1 MEETCEYLSVLNP
14 EQLEAVCHTGSPLL
28 ILAGAGSGKTRVIT
42 TKIAWL
48 IAEQE
53 VRPESILAVT
63 FTNKAAREMAGRART
78 LDERTARSVIRTFH
92 SFGAWML
99 RRYAEWAELSPN
111 FTIYDDDDSVTLLM
125 KALPQLN
132 KQEAQR
138 FMRKISRAK
147 DYCLLPDSPQLVM
160 IDPAP
165 EFATIYRTYQ
175 QRLRE
180 TGNADFGDLIMLPVK
195 LLQEHSAI
203 AQQLHRR
210 FKVILVDEYQDSND
224 AQFRLLRELTGKDTY
239 VCVVG
244 DDDQSIYR
252 FRGAE
257 VQNILTF
264 DRQFPHTKIIRLVR
278 NYRSYEPILR
288 VAGSIVSRNE
298 GRLGKTLIAAR
309 GSGGQKPCLY
319 YLPSQDAEAE
329 LCVRL
334 IKKAVR
340 AGGAYSDWAILY
352 RTNAQS
358 LNFETAFL
366 HEKIPHKVVGT
377 LKFYEREEIK
387 DALALLA
394 LIANGRDEIAFR
406 RMVNKPTRGIGETT
420 QNKLVAYARAVF
432 AGSPAATGITASA
445 ALSASAD
452 LLGAEGANARQEPTQ
467 LQDTAARQPELSHP
481 QNTSAQPPQPELAQL
496 QDATAQPLRR
506 LQQLDYITALLE
518 AGEKLSIS
526 KKAGTALR
534 EFLNT
539 LYALRSLLAEYSA
552 ADDTSSARGTDSEA
566 MNAPVFSNN
575 TARTNTDTDSN
586 LDDTTGTDADG
597 INGAVLTDTAATTAG
612 ITDAAATAATTDLSA
627 LSAKLLPG
635 QGLAA
640 FVLTVIEQ
648 SGLGIFHR
656 NQDEVMGTQK
666 TANLQELANT
676 ASLYPCSTAGLTSF
690 LEHIELD
697 RSLAETDAGAD
708 AVQLITIHNTKGL
721 EFRNVIITGLENGI
735 FPRNDTIGE
744 DMEEERRLMYV
755 ACTRAQDSLY
765 ITSCAAR
772 RMYGKL
778 SFMEPSR
785 FLAEIDEGL
794 VDVAGQPVA
803 GFAAPAD
810 EEAALWKCGQRLFHD
825 DYGYGYIVQSR
836 QSGGELVITVQFETG
851 AQKRFFP
858 EYQRGQLLRVD

>member
-1 MEETCEYLSVLNP
+1 MEETCGYLSVLNP

-48 IAEQE
+48 IAEQG

-63 FTNKAAREMAGRART
+63 FTNKAAREMAERARA
-78 LDERTARSVIRTFH
+78 LDERAARSSIRTFH

-99 RRYAEWAELSPN
+99 RRYAEWAGLSPN

-138 FMRKISRAK
+138 FIRKISRAK
-147 DYCLLPDSPQLVM
+147 DYCLLPDSPQLTM
-160 IDPAP
+160 IDPTP
-165 EFATIYRTYQ
+165 EFAVIYRAYQ

-180 TGNADFGDLIMLPVK
+180 TGNADFGDLIMLPVQ
-195 LLQEHSAI
+195 LLQEHTAI

-210 FKVILVDEYQDSND
+210 FKVILVDEYQDSNS
-224 AQFRLLRELTGKDTY
+224 AQFQLLRELTGEDTY

-288 VAGSIVSRNE
+288 VADSVVSRNE

-309 GSGGQKPCLY
+309 GTGGQKPCLY

-329 LCVRL
+329 LCMQL

-358 LNFETAFL
+358 LNFETTFL

-406 RMVNKPTRGIGETT
+406 RMVNKPARGIGETT
-420 QNKLVAYARAVF
+420 QNKLVAYARAAF
-432 AGSPAATGITASA
+432 ASLSAEAGSSTFDTSPEQDSRSA
-445 ALSASAD
+445 QQEFTQL
-452 LLGAEGANARQEPTQ
+452 QEPTA
-467 LQDTAARQPELSHP
+467 L
-481 QNTSAQPPQPELAQL
+481 
-496 QDATAQPLRR
+496 PLR
-506 LQQLDYITALLE
+506 QQTEDTPQQQPQQGADYITVLLD
-518 AGEKLSIS
+518 AGAKLPIS
-526 KKAGTALR
+526 KKAGTALQ
-534 EFLNT
+534 EFLNI
-539 LYALRSLLAEYSA
+539 LHSLRSLLAEYDSA
-552 ADDTSSARGTDSEA
+552 
-566 MNAPVFSNN
+566 
-575 TARTNTDTDSN
+575 NTDT
-586 LDDTTGTDADG
+586 
-597 INGAVLTDTAATTAG
+597 VFDTADT
-612 ITDAAATAATTDLSA
+612 ISAAAFDTAVEADAQADNLWSDAPIGSTIDTGASEQA
-627 LSAKLLPG
+627 VTQKHG
-635 QGLAA
+635 QQGERLAA
-640 FVLTVIEQ
+640 FVLAVIEQ
-648 SGLGIFHR
+648 TGLGVFHR

-676 ASLYPCSTAGLTSF
+676 ASLYPCSAAGLTSF

-708 AVQLITIHNTKGL
+708 AVQLITMHNTKGL

-735 FPRNDTIGE
+735 FPRNDESAE

-755 ACTRAQDSLY
+755 ACTRAQDALY
-765 ITSCAAR
+765 MTSCAAR

-778 SFMEPSR
+778 SYMEPSR
-785 FLAEIDEGL
+785 FLAEIDSGL
-794 VDVAGQPVA
+794 VDVIGQSITS
-803 GFAAPAD
+803 FASPAD

-825 DYGYGYIVQSR
+825 DYGYGYVVQSR
-836 QSGGELVITVQFETG
+836 QSGSELVITVQFENG
-851 AQKRFFP
+851 SQKRFFP
-858 EYQRGQLLRVD
+858 VYQKSQLFRVD

>member
-1 MEETCEYLSVLNP
+1 MEETCGYLSVLNP

-48 IAEQE
+48 IAEQD

-63 FTNKAAREMAGRART
+63 FTNKAAREMAERARA
-78 LDERTARSVIRTFH
+78 LDERAGRSSIRTFH

-99 RRYAEWAELSPN
+99 RRYAEWAGLSPN

-138 FMRKISRAK
+138 FIRKISRAK
-147 DYCLLPDSPQLVM
+147 DYCLLPDSPQLTM

-165 EFATIYRTYQ
+165 EFAVIYRAYQ

-180 TGNADFGDLIMLPVK
+180 TGNADFGDLIMLPVQ
-195 LLQEHSAI
+195 LLQEHTAI

-210 FKVILVDEYQDSND
+210 FKVILVDEYQDSNS
-224 AQFRLLRELTGKDTY
+224 AQFQLLRELTGEDTY

-288 VAGSIVSRNE
+288 VADSVVSRNE

-309 GSGGQKPCLY
+309 GTGGQKPCLY

-329 LCVRL
+329 LCVQL

-340 AGGAYSDWAILY
+340 AGGSYSDWAILY

-358 LNFETAFL
+358 LNFETTFL

-406 RMVNKPTRGIGETT
+406 RMVNKPARGIGETT
-420 QNKLVAYARAVF
+420 QNKLIAYARAAF
-432 AGSPAATGITASA
+432 ASLSANTDSSENAGEAAEAGSSEQDSRSAQQEFTQLQEPTALPLRQQTEDTPQQQPQQGSDYITV
-445 ALSASAD
+445 
-452 LLGAEGANARQEPTQ
+452 LLGAGA
-467 LQDTAARQPELSHP
+467 
-481 QNTSAQPPQPELAQL
+481 
-496 QDATAQPLRR
+496 
-506 LQQLDYITALLE
+506 
-518 AGEKLSIS
+518 KLPIP
-526 KKAGTALR
+526 KKAGTALQ

-539 LYALRSLLAEYSA
+539 LYSLRSLLAEYDSA
-552 ADDTSSARGTDSEA
+552 NTAGA
-566 MNAPVFSNN
+566 APV
-575 TARTNTDTDSN
+575 
-586 LDDTTGTDADG
+586 
-597 INGAVLTDTAATTAG
+597 DTAAD
-612 ITDAAATAATTDLSA
+612 IDAQADDLWSDA
-627 LSAKLLPG
+627 PIGSTIDTGASEQAVTQKHG
-635 QGLAA
+635 QQGERLAA
-640 FVLTVIEQ
+640 FVLAVIEQ
-648 SGLGIFHR
+648 TGLGVFHR

-676 ASLYPCSTAGLTSF
+676 ASLYPCSAAGLTSF

-708 AVQLITIHNTKGL
+708 AVQLITMHNTKGL

-735 FPRNDTIGE
+735 FPRNDESAE

-755 ACTRAQDSLY
+755 ACTRAQDALY
-765 ITSCAAR
+765 MTSCAAR

-778 SFMEPSR
+778 SYMEPSR
-785 FLAEIDEGL
+785 FLAEIDSGL
-794 VDVAGQPVA
+794 VDVIGQSITS
-803 GFAAPAD
+803 FASPAD
-810 EEAALWKCGQRLFHD
+810 EEAALWKCGQRIFHD
-825 DYGYGYIVQSR
+825 DYGYGYVVQSR
-836 QSGGELVITVQFETG
+836 QSGSELVITVQFENG
-851 AQKRFFP
+851 SQKRFFP
-858 EYQRGQLLRVD
+858 VYQKSQLFRVD

>member
-1 MEETCEYLSVLNP
+1 MEETCGYLSVLNP

-48 IAEQE
+48 IAEQG

-63 FTNKAAREMAGRART
+63 FTNKAAREMAERARA
-78 LDERTARSVIRTFH
+78 LDERAGRSSIRTFH

-99 RRYAEWAELSPN
+99 RRYAEWAGLSPN

-138 FMRKISRAK
+138 FIRKISRAK
-147 DYCLLPDSPQLVM
+147 DYCLLPDSPQLTM

-165 EFATIYRTYQ
+165 EFAVIYRAYQ

-180 TGNADFGDLIMLPVK
+180 TGNADFGDLIMLPVQ
-195 LLQEHSAI
+195 LLQGHTAI

-210 FKVILVDEYQDSND
+210 FKVILVDEYQDSNS
-224 AQFRLLRELTGKDTY
+224 AQFQLLRELTGEDTY

-288 VAGSIVSRNE
+288 VADSVVSRNE

-309 GSGGQKPCLY
+309 GTGGQKPCLY

-329 LCVRL
+329 LCVQL
-334 IKKAVR
+334 IKKAVQ
-340 AGGAYSDWAILY
+340 AGGSYSDWAILY

-358 LNFETAFL
+358 LNFETTFL

-406 RMVNKPTRGIGETT
+406 RMVNKPARGIGETT
-420 QNKLVAYARAVF
+420 QNKLIAYARAAF
-432 AGSPAATGITASA
+432 ASLSANTDSSENAGEAAEAGSSEQDSRSAQQEFTQLQGPTALPLRQQTEDTPQQQPQQGADYITV
-445 ALSASAD
+445 
-452 LLGAEGANARQEPTQ
+452 LLGAGA
-467 LQDTAARQPELSHP
+467 
-481 QNTSAQPPQPELAQL
+481 
-496 QDATAQPLRR
+496 
-506 LQQLDYITALLE
+506 
-518 AGEKLSIS
+518 KLPIP
-526 KKAGTALR
+526 KKAGTALQ

-539 LYALRSLLAEYSA
+539 LHSLRSLLAEYDSA
-552 ADDTSSARGTDSEA
+552 NTAGAAAFNTAMEADAQADDLRSD
-566 MNAPVFSNN
+566 APIGS
-575 TARTNTDTDSN
+575 TIDTDASEQ
-586 LDDTTGTDADG
+586 
-597 INGAVLTDTAATTAG
+597 AVTQ
-612 ITDAAATAATTDLSA
+612 
-627 LSAKLLPG
+627 KHG
-635 QGLAA
+635 QQGERLAA
-640 FVLTVIEQ
+640 FVLAVIEQ
-648 SGLGIFHR
+648 TGLGVFHR

-676 ASLYPCSTAGLTSF
+676 ASLYPCSAAGLTSF

-708 AVQLITIHNTKGL
+708 AVQLITMHNTKGL

-735 FPRNDTIGE
+735 FPRNDESAE

-755 ACTRAQDSLY
+755 ACTRAQDALY
-765 ITSCAAR
+765 MTSCAAR

-778 SFMEPSR
+778 SYMEPSR
-785 FLAEIDEGL
+785 FLAEIDSGL
-794 VDVAGQPVA
+794 VDVIGQSIA
-803 GFAAPAD
+803 SFASPAD
-810 EEAALWKCGQRLFHD
+810 EEASLWKCGQRLFHD
-825 DYGYGYIVQSR
+825 DYGYGYVVQSR
-836 QSGGELVITVQFETG
+836 QSGGELVITVQFENG
-851 AQKRFFP
+851 SQKRFFP
-858 EYQRGQLLRVD
+858 VYQRAQLFRVD

>member
-1 MEETCEYLSVLNP
+1 MEEMCDYLSVLNP

-48 IAEQE
+48 IAEQG
-53 VRPESILAVT
+53 VHPESILAVT
-63 FTNKAAREMAGRART
+63 FTNKAAREMAERARA
-78 LDERTARSVIRTFH
+78 LDERAGRSSIRTFH

-99 RRYAEWAELSPN
+99 RRYAEWAGLSPN

-138 FMRKISRAK
+138 FIRKISRAK
-147 DYCLLPDSPQLVM
+147 DYCLLPDSPQLTM

-165 EFATIYRTYQ
+165 EFAVIYRAYQ

-180 TGNADFGDLIMLPVK
+180 TGNADFGDLIMLPVQ
-195 LLQEHSAI
+195 LLQEHTAI

-210 FKVILVDEYQDSND
+210 FKVILVDEYQDSNS
-224 AQFRLLRELTGKDTY
+224 AQFQLLRELTGEDTY

-288 VAGSIVSRNE
+288 VADSVVSRNE

-309 GSGGQKPCLY
+309 GTGGQKPCLY

-329 LCVRL
+329 LCVQL

-358 LNFETAFL
+358 LNFETTFL

-406 RMVNKPTRGIGETT
+406 RMVNKPARGIGETT
-420 QNKLVAYARAVF
+420 QNKLVAYARSAF
-432 AGSPAATGITASA
+432 ARSSAYTGVLAFGDSPEQDSGNAQQGTDYITV
-445 ALSASAD
+445 
-452 LLGAEGANARQEPTQ
+452 LLGAGA
-467 LQDTAARQPELSHP
+467 
-481 QNTSAQPPQPELAQL
+481 
-496 QDATAQPLRR
+496 
-506 LQQLDYITALLE
+506 
-518 AGEKLSIS
+518 KLSIS
-526 KKAGTALR
+526 KKAGTALQ

-539 LYALRSLLAEYSA
+539 LHSLRNLLAEYDSA
-552 ADDTSSARGTDSEA
+552 NTTDA
-566 MNAPVFSNN
+566 APV
-575 TARTNTDTDSN
+575 
-586 LDDTTGTDADG
+586 
-597 INGAVLTDTAATTAG
+597 DTAAD
-612 ITDAAATAATTDLSA
+612 IDAQADTMQFDVSTGSTIDTGASEQAVTQ
-627 LSAKLLPG
+627 KHG
-635 QGLAA
+635 QQGERLAA
-640 FVLTVIEQ
+640 FVLAVIEQ
-648 SGLGIFHR
+648 TGLGVFHR

-676 ASLYPCSTAGLTSF
+676 ASLYPCSAAGLTSF

-708 AVQLITIHNTKGL
+708 AVQLITMHNTKGL

-735 FPRNDTIGE
+735 FPRNDESVE
-744 DMEEERRLMYV
+744 DVEEERRLMYV
-755 ACTRAQDSLY
+755 ACTRAQDALY
-765 ITSCAAR
+765 MTSCSAR

-778 SFMEPSR
+778 SYMEPSC
-785 FLAEIDEGL
+785 FLAEIDSGL
-794 VDVAGQPVA
+794 VDVIGQSIASFASPV
-803 GFAAPAD
+803 D

-825 DYGYGYIVQSR
+825 DYGYGYVVQSR
-836 QSGGELVITVQFETG
+836 QSGGKLVITVQFENG
-851 AQKRFFP
+851 SQKRFFP
-858 EYQRGQLLRVD
+858 EYQKSQLFRVD

>member
-1 MEETCEYLSVLNP
+1 MEETCGYLSVLNP

-48 IAEQE
+48 IAEQG

-63 FTNKAAREMAGRART
+63 FTNKAAREMAERARA
-78 LDERTARSVIRTFH
+78 LDERAGRSSIRTFH

-99 RRYAEWAELSPN
+99 RRYAEWAGLSPN

-138 FMRKISRAK
+138 FIRKISRAK
-147 DYCLLPDSPQLVM
+147 DYCLLPDSPQLTM

-165 EFATIYRTYQ
+165 EFAVIYRAYQ

-180 TGNADFGDLIMLPVK
+180 TGNADFGDLIMLPVQ
-195 LLQEHSAI
+195 LLQEHTAI

-210 FKVILVDEYQDSND
+210 FKVILVDEYQDSNS
-224 AQFRLLRELTGKDTY
+224 AQFQLLRELTGEDTY

-288 VAGSIVSRNE
+288 VADSVVSRNE

-309 GSGGQKPCLY
+309 GTGGQKPCLY

-329 LCVRL
+329 LCVQL

-358 LNFETAFL
+358 LNFETTFL

-406 RMVNKPTRGIGETT
+406 RMVNKPARGIGETT
-420 QNKLVAYARAVF
+420 QNKLVAYARAAF
-432 AGSPAATGITASA
+432 ASLSAHIDSPANAGEAAEAGTSTFGSSPEQYSRSA
-445 ALSASAD
+445 Q
-452 LLGAEGANARQEPTQ
+452 QEFTQ
-467 LQDTAARQPELSHP
+467 LQHNSVHSQQPELS
-481 QNTSAQPPQPELAQL
+481 QL
-496 QDATAQPLRR
+496 QEPAALP
-506 LQQLDYITALLE
+506 LQQQSEDTPQQQPQQGADYITVLLG
-518 AGEKLSIS
+518 AGAKLPIS
-526 KKAGTALR
+526 KKAGTALQ

-539 LYALRSLLAEYSA
+539 LHSLRSLLAEYDSA
-552 ADDTSSARGTDSEA
+552 NTAGA
-566 MNAPVFSNN
+566 APV
-575 TARTNTDTDSN
+575 
-586 LDDTTGTDADG
+586 
-597 INGAVLTDTAATTAG
+597 DTA
-612 ITDAAATAATTDLSA
+612 TDIDAQADTVQSDVPIGSTIDTGASEQAVTQ
-627 LSAKLLPG
+627 KHG
-635 QGLAA
+635 QQGERLAA
-640 FVLTVIEQ
+640 FVLAVIEQ
-648 SGLGIFHR
+648 TGLGVFHR

-676 ASLYPCSTAGLTSF
+676 ASLYPCSAAGLTSF

-708 AVQLITIHNTKGL
+708 AVQLITMHNTKGL

-735 FPRNDTIGE
+735 FPRNDESAE

-755 ACTRAQDSLY
+755 ACTRAQDALY
-765 ITSCAAR
+765 MTSCAAR

-778 SFMEPSR
+778 SYMEPSR
-785 FLAEIDEGL
+785 FLAEIDSGL
-794 VDVAGQPVA
+794 VDVIGQSIA
-803 GFAAPAD
+803 SFASPAD
-810 EEAALWKCGQRLFHD
+810 EEASLWKCGQRLFHD
-825 DYGYGYIVQSR
+825 DYGYGYVVQSR
-836 QSGGELVITVQFETG
+836 QSGGELVITVQFENG
-851 AQKRFFP
+851 SQKRFFP
-858 EYQRGQLLRVD
+858 VYQKSQLFRVD

>member
-1 MEETCEYLSVLNP
+1 MEKTCGYLSVLNP
-14 EQLEAVCHTGSPLL
+14 EQREAVCHTGSPLL

-48 IAEQE
+48 IAEQG

-63 FTNKAAREMAGRART
+63 FTNKAAREMAERARA
-78 LDERTARSVIRTFH
+78 LDERAGRSSIRTFH

-99 RRYAEWAELSPN
+99 RRYAEWAGLSPN

-138 FMRKISRAK
+138 FIRKISRAK
-147 DYCLLPDSPQLVM
+147 DYCLLPDSPQLAS

-165 EFATIYRTYQ
+165 EFAVIYRAYQ

-180 TGNADFGDLIMLPVK
+180 TGNADFGDLIMLPVQ
-195 LLQEHSAI
+195 LLQEHTAI

-210 FKVILVDEYQDSND
+210 FKVILVDEYQDSNS
-224 AQFRLLRELTGKDTY
+224 AQFQLLRELTGEDTY

-288 VAGSIVSRNE
+288 VADSVVSRNE
-298 GRLGKTLIAAR
+298 GRLGKTLVAAR
-309 GSGGQKPCLY
+309 GTGGQKPCLY

-329 LCVRL
+329 LCVQL

-340 AGGAYSDWAILY
+340 AGGSYSDWAILY

-358 LNFETAFL
+358 LNFETTFL

-406 RMVNKPTRGIGETT
+406 RMVNKPARGIGETT
-420 QNKLVAYARAVF
+420 QNKLVAYARSVF
-432 AGSPAATGITASA
+432 AGSPTKA
-445 ALSASAD
+445 ALSENADSLTSAGLSTTVRAFTNAGSPASGDVLEQASGVPQRPE
-452 LLGAEGANARQEPTQ
+452 LVQ
-467 LQDTAARQPELSHP
+467 LQESAAPQPL
-481 QNTSAQPPQPELAQL
+481 PPQQA
-496 QDATAQPLRR
+496 
-506 LQQLDYITALLE
+506 DYITVLLE
-518 AGEKLSIS
+518 TGTTISVS

-534 EFLNT
+534 EFLTT
-539 LYALRSLLAEYSA
+539 LASLRSLLAEYSA
-552 ADDTSSARGTDSEA
+552 ADTD
-566 MNAPVFSNN
+566 N
-575 TARTNTDTDSN
+575 TFDAGAGAGDIPPHT
-586 LDDTTGTDADG
+586 TTGANIDNGLLNIPVADAKSNHTDAEHS
-597 INGAVLTDTAATTAG
+597 TQ
-612 ITDAAATAATTDLSA
+612 
-627 LSAKLLPG
+627 LLPG

-648 SGLGIFHR
+648 TGLGIYHR
-656 NQDEVMGTQK
+656 NQDEIMGTQK

-676 ASLYPCSTAGLTSF
+676 ASLYPCSAAGLTSF

-708 AVQLITIHNTKGL
+708 AVQLITMHNTKGL

-735 FPRNDTIGE
+735 FPRNDESAE

-755 ACTRAQDSLY
+755 ACTRAQDALY
-765 ITSCAAR
+765 MTSCAAR
-772 RMYGKL
+772 RLYGKL
-778 SFMEPSR
+778 SYMEPSR
-785 FLAEIDEGL
+785 FLAEIDSGL
-794 VDVAGQPVA
+794 VDVIGQSIA
-803 GFAAPAD
+803 GFASPAD

-825 DYGYGYIVQSR
+825 DYGYGYVVQSR
-836 QSGGELVITVQFETG
+836 QSGGELVITVQFESG
-851 AQKRFFP
+851 SQKRFFP
-858 EYQRGQLLRVD
+858 VYQKGQLFRVD

>member
-1 MEETCEYLSVLNP
+1 MEETCGYLSVLNP

-48 IAEQE
+48 IAEQS
-53 VRPESILAVT
+53 VLPESILAVT
-63 FTNKAAREMAGRART
+63 FTNKAAREMAERARA
-78 LDERTARSVIRTFH
+78 LDERAGRSSIRTFH

-99 RRYAEWAELSPN
+99 RRYAEWAGLSPN

-138 FMRKISRAK
+138 FIRKISRAK
-147 DYCLLPDSPQLVM
+147 DYCLLPDSPQLTM
-160 IDPAP
+160 IDPTP
-165 EFATIYRTYQ
+165 EFAVIYRAYQ

-180 TGNADFGDLIMLPVK
+180 TGNADFGDLIMLPVQ
-195 LLQEHSAI
+195 LLQEHTAI

-210 FKVILVDEYQDSND
+210 FKVILVDEYQDSNS
-224 AQFRLLRELTGKDTY
+224 AQFQLLRELTGEDTY

-288 VAGSIVSRNE
+288 VADSVVSRNE

-309 GSGGQKPCLY
+309 GTGGQKPCLY

-329 LCVRL
+329 LCVQL

-340 AGGAYSDWAILY
+340 AGGSYSDWAILY

-358 LNFETAFL
+358 LNFETTFL

-406 RMVNKPTRGIGETT
+406 RMVNKPARGIGETT
-420 QNKLVAYARAVF
+420 QNKLIAYARAAF
-432 AGSPAATGITASA
+432 ASLSANTDSSENAGEAAEAGSSEQDSRSAQQEFTQLQEPTALPLRQQTEDTPQQQPQQGADYITV
-445 ALSASAD
+445 
-452 LLGAEGANARQEPTQ
+452 LLGAGA
-467 LQDTAARQPELSHP
+467 
-481 QNTSAQPPQPELAQL
+481 
-496 QDATAQPLRR
+496 
-506 LQQLDYITALLE
+506 
-518 AGEKLSIS
+518 KLPIP
-526 KKAGTALR
+526 KKAGTALQ

-539 LYALRSLLAEYSA
+539 LHSLRSLLAEYDSA
-552 ADDTSSARGTDSEA
+552 NTAGAAAFDTAVEADAQADDLRSDAPIGSTIDTGASEQA
-566 MNAPVFSNN
+566 
-575 TARTNTDTDSN
+575 
-586 LDDTTGTDADG
+586 
-597 INGAVLTDTAATTAG
+597 
-612 ITDAAATAATTDLSA
+612 ITQ
-627 LSAKLLPG
+627 KHG
-635 QGLAA
+635 QQGERLAA
-640 FVLTVIEQ
+640 FVLAVIEQ
-648 SGLGIFHR
+648 TGLGVFHR

-676 ASLYPCSTAGLTSF
+676 ASLYPCSAAGLTSF

-708 AVQLITIHNTKGL
+708 AVQLITMHNTKGL

-735 FPRNDTIGE
+735 FPRNDESAE

-755 ACTRAQDSLY
+755 ACTRAQNALY
-765 ITSCAAR
+765 MTSCAAR

-778 SFMEPSR
+778 SYMEPSR
-785 FLAEIDEGL
+785 FLAEIDSGL
-794 VDVAGQPVA
+794 VDVIGQSIA
-803 GFAAPAD
+803 SFASPAD
-810 EEAALWKCGQRLFHD
+810 EEAALWKCGQRIFHD
-825 DYGYGYIVQSR
+825 DYGYGYVVQSR
-836 QSGGELVITVQFETG
+836 QSGGELVITVQFENG
-851 AQKRFFP
+851 SQKRFFP
-858 EYQRGQLLRVD
+858 VYQRAQLFRVD

>member
-1 MEETCEYLSVLNP
+1 MEETCGYLSVLNP

-48 IAEQE
+48 IAEQG

-63 FTNKAAREMAGRART
+63 FTNKAAREMAERARA
-78 LDERTARSVIRTFH
+78 LDERAGRSSIRTFH

-99 RRYAEWAELSPN
+99 RRYAEWAGLSPN

-138 FMRKISRAK
+138 FIRKISRAK
-147 DYCLLPDSPQLVM
+147 DYCLLPDSPQLTM

-165 EFATIYRTYQ
+165 EFAVIYRAYQ

-180 TGNADFGDLIMLPVK
+180 TGNADFGDLIMLPVQ
-195 LLQEHSAI
+195 LLQGHTAI

-210 FKVILVDEYQDSND
+210 FKVILVDEYQDSNS
-224 AQFRLLRELTGKDTY
+224 AQFQLLRELTGEDTY

-288 VAGSIVSRNE
+288 VADSVVSRNE

-309 GSGGQKPCLY
+309 GTGGQKPSLY

-329 LCVRL
+329 LCVQL

-340 AGGAYSDWAILY
+340 AGGSYSDWAILY

-358 LNFETAFL
+358 LNFETTFL

-406 RMVNKPTRGIGETT
+406 RMVNKPARGIGETT
-420 QNKLVAYARAVF
+420 QNKLVAYARAAF
-432 AGSPAATGITASA
+432 ASLSAYIDSPANAREAAEAGSSAFDSSPERDSGDAQQEFTQLQEPTALPLRQQTEDTPQQQPQQGADYITV
-445 ALSASAD
+445 
-452 LLGAEGANARQEPTQ
+452 LLGAGA
-467 LQDTAARQPELSHP
+467 
-481 QNTSAQPPQPELAQL
+481 
-496 QDATAQPLRR
+496 
-506 LQQLDYITALLE
+506 
-518 AGEKLSIS
+518 KLPIP
-526 KKAGTALR
+526 KKAGTALQ

-539 LYALRSLLAEYSA
+539 LYSLRSLLAEYDSA
-552 ADDTSSARGTDSEA
+552 NTAGAAAFDTAVEADAQADDLWSDAPIGSTIDTGASEQ
-566 MNAPVFSNN
+566 
-575 TARTNTDTDSN
+575 
-586 LDDTTGTDADG
+586 
-597 INGAVLTDTAATTAG
+597 AVTQ
-612 ITDAAATAATTDLSA
+612 
-627 LSAKLLPG
+627 KHG
-635 QGLAA
+635 QQGERLAA
-640 FVLTVIEQ
+640 FVLAVIEQ
-648 SGLGIFHR
+648 TGLGVFHR

-676 ASLYPCSTAGLTSF
+676 ASLYPCSAAGLTSF

-708 AVQLITIHNTKGL
+708 AVQLITMHNTKGL

-735 FPRNDTIGE
+735 FPRNDESAE

-755 ACTRAQDSLY
+755 ACTRAQNALY
-765 ITSCAAR
+765 MTSCAAR

-778 SFMEPSR
+778 SYMEPSR
-785 FLAEIDEGL
+785 FLAEIDSGL
-794 VDVAGQPVA
+794 VDVIGQSIA
-803 GFAAPAD
+803 SFASPAD

-825 DYGYGYIVQSR
+825 DYGYGYVVQSR
-836 QSGGELVITVQFETG
+836 QSGSELVITVQFENG
-851 AQKRFFP
+851 SQKRFFP
-858 EYQRGQLLRVD
+858 VYQKSQLFRVD

>member
-1 MEETCEYLSVLNP
+1 MGNYLSILNP

-48 IAEQE
+48 IAEQD

-63 FTNKAAREMAGRART
+63 FTNKAAREMAERARA
-78 LDERTARSVIRTFH
+78 LDERAGRSSIRTFH

-99 RRYAEWAELSPN
+99 RRYAEWAGLSPN

-138 FMRKISRAK
+138 FIRKISRAK
-147 DYCLLPDSPQLVM
+147 DYCLLPDSPQLAA

-165 EFATIYRTYQ
+165 EFAVIYRAYQ

-180 TGNADFGDLIMLPVK
+180 TGNADFGDLIMLPVQ
-195 LLQEHSAI
+195 LLQEHTAI

-210 FKVILVDEYQDSND
+210 FKVILVDEYQDSNS
-224 AQFRLLRELTGKDTY
+224 AQFQLLRELTGEDTY

-288 VAGSIVSRNE
+288 VADSVVSRNE

-309 GSGGQKPCLY
+309 GTGGQKPCLY

-329 LCVRL
+329 LCVQL

-358 LNFETAFL
+358 LNFETTFL

-406 RMVNKPTRGIGETT
+406 RMVNKPARGIGETT
-420 QNKLVAYARAVF
+420 QNKLVAYARAAF
-432 AGSPAATGITASA
+432 ASLSAHIDSPANAGEAAEAGTSTFGSSPEQYSRSA
-445 ALSASAD
+445 Q
-452 LLGAEGANARQEPTQ
+452 QEFTQ
-467 LQDTAARQPELSHP
+467 LQHNSVHSQQPELS
-481 QNTSAQPPQPELAQL
+481 QL
-496 QDATAQPLRR
+496 QEPAALPLR
-506 LQQLDYITALLE
+506 QQSEDTPQQQPQQGADYITVLLD
-518 AGEKLSIS
+518 AGAKLPIS
-526 KKAGTALR
+526 KKAGTALQ

-539 LYALRSLLAEYSA
+539 LHSLRSLLAEYDSA
-552 ADDTSSARGTDSEA
+552 
-566 MNAPVFSNN
+566 N
-575 TARTNTDTDSN
+575 T
-586 LDDTTGTDADG
+586 
-597 INGAVLTDTAATTAG
+597 
-612 ITDAAATAATTDLSA
+612 TDAAPVDTATDIDAQADTVQSDVPIGSTIDTGAAEQAVTQ
-627 LSAKLLPG
+627 KHG
-635 QGLAA
+635 QQGERLAA
-640 FVLTVIEQ
+640 FVLAVIEQ
-648 SGLGIFHR
+648 TGLGVFHR

-676 ASLYPCSTAGLTSF
+676 ASLYPCSAAGLTSF

-708 AVQLITIHNTKGL
+708 AVQLITMHNTKGL

-735 FPRNDTIGE
+735 FPRNDESAE

-755 ACTRAQDSLY
+755 ACTRAQDALY
-765 ITSCAAR
+765 MTSCAAR

-778 SFMEPSR
+778 SYMEPSR
-785 FLAEIDEGL
+785 FLAEIDSGL
-794 VDVAGQPVA
+794 VDVIGQSIA
-803 GFAAPAD
+803 SFASPAD
-810 EEAALWKCGQRLFHD
+810 EEASLWKCGQRLFHD
-825 DYGYGYIVQSR
+825 DYGYGYVVQSR
-836 QSGGELVITVQFETG
+836 QSGGELVITVQFENG
-851 AQKRFFP
+851 SQKRFFP
-858 EYQRGQLLRVD
+858 VYQKSQLFRVD

>member
-1 MEETCEYLSVLNP
+1 MEETCGYLSVLNP

-48 IAEQE
+48 IAEQG

-63 FTNKAAREMAGRART
+63 FTNKAAREMAERAQA
-78 LDERTARSVIRTFH
+78 LDERAGRSSIRTFH

-99 RRYAEWAELSPN
+99 RRYAEWAGLSPN

-138 FMRKISRAK
+138 FIRKISRAK
-147 DYCLLPDSPQLVM
+147 DYCLLPDSPQLTM

-165 EFATIYRTYQ
+165 EFAVIYRAYQ

-180 TGNADFGDLIMLPVK
+180 TGNADFGDLIMLPVQ
-195 LLQEHSAI
+195 LLQEHTAI

-210 FKVILVDEYQDSND
+210 FKVILVDEYQDSNS
-224 AQFRLLRELTGKDTY
+224 AQFQLLRELTGEDTY

-288 VAGSIVSRNE
+288 VADSVVSRNE

-309 GSGGQKPCLY
+309 GTGGQKPSLY

-329 LCVRL
+329 LCVQL

-340 AGGAYSDWAILY
+340 AGGSYSDWAILY

-358 LNFETAFL
+358 LNFETTFL

-406 RMVNKPTRGIGETT
+406 RMVNKPARGIGETT
-420 QNKLVAYARAVF
+420 QNKLIAYARAAF
-432 AGSPAATGITASA
+432 ASLSANTDSSENAGEAAEAGSSVFDTSPEQDSRSAQQEFTQLQEPTALPLRQQTEDTPQQQPQQGADYITV
-445 ALSASAD
+445 
-452 LLGAEGANARQEPTQ
+452 LLGAGA
-467 LQDTAARQPELSHP
+467 
-481 QNTSAQPPQPELAQL
+481 
-496 QDATAQPLRR
+496 
-506 LQQLDYITALLE
+506 
-518 AGEKLSIS
+518 KLPIP
-526 KKAGTALR
+526 KKAGTALQ

-539 LYALRSLLAEYSA
+539 LYSLRSLLAEYDSA
-552 ADDTSSARGTDSEA
+552 NTAGAAAFDTAVEADAQADDLWSDAPIGSTIDTGASEQ
-566 MNAPVFSNN
+566 
-575 TARTNTDTDSN
+575 
-586 LDDTTGTDADG
+586 
-597 INGAVLTDTAATTAG
+597 AVTQ
-612 ITDAAATAATTDLSA
+612 
-627 LSAKLLPG
+627 KHG
-635 QGLAA
+635 QQGERLAA
-640 FVLTVIEQ
+640 FVLAVIEQ
-648 SGLGIFHR
+648 TGLGVFHR

-676 ASLYPCSTAGLTSF
+676 ASLYPCSATGLTSF

-708 AVQLITIHNTKGL
+708 AVQLITMHNTKGL

-735 FPRNDTIGE
+735 FPRNDESAE

-755 ACTRAQDSLY
+755 ACTRAQDALY
-765 ITSCAAR
+765 MTSCAAR

-778 SFMEPSR
+778 SYMEPSR
-785 FLAEIDEGL
+785 FLAEIDSGL
-794 VDVAGQPVA
+794 VDVIGQSIA
-803 GFAAPAD
+803 NFASPAD
-810 EEAALWKCGQRLFHD
+810 EEAALWKCGQRIFHD
-825 DYGYGYIVQSR
+825 DYGYGYVVQSR
-836 QSGGELVITVQFETG
+836 QSGGELVITVQFENG
-851 AQKRFFP
+851 SQKRFFP
-858 EYQRGQLLRVD
+858 VYQRAQLFRVD

>member
-1 MEETCEYLSVLNP
+1 MGNYLSVLNP

-48 IAEQE
+48 IAEQG

-63 FTNKAAREMAGRART
+63 FTNKAAREMAERARA
-78 LDERTARSVIRTFH
+78 LDERAARSSIRTFH

-99 RRYAEWAELSPN
+99 RRYAEWAGLSPN

-138 FMRKISRAK
+138 FIRKISRAK
-147 DYCLLPDSPQLVM
+147 DYCLLPDSPQLTM

-165 EFATIYRTYQ
+165 EFAVIYRAYQ

-180 TGNADFGDLIMLPVK
+180 TGNADFGDLIMLPVQ
-195 LLQEHSAI
+195 LLQEHTAI

-210 FKVILVDEYQDSND
+210 FKVILVDEYQDSNS
-224 AQFRLLRELTGKDTY
+224 AQFQLLRELTGEDTY

-288 VAGSIVSRNE
+288 VADSVVSRNE

-309 GSGGQKPCLY
+309 GTGGQKPCLY

-329 LCVRL
+329 LCVQL

-358 LNFETAFL
+358 LNFETTFL

-406 RMVNKPTRGIGETT
+406 RMVNKPARGIGETT
-420 QNKLVAYARAVF
+420 QNKLVAYARAAF
-432 AGSPAATGITASA
+432 ASLSAHIDSPANAGEAAEAGTSTFGSSPEQYSRSA
-445 ALSASAD
+445 Q
-452 LLGAEGANARQEPTQ
+452 QEFTQ
-467 LQDTAARQPELSHP
+467 LQHNSVHSQQPELS
-481 QNTSAQPPQPELAQL
+481 QL
-496 QDATAQPLRR
+496 QEPAALP
-506 LQQLDYITALLE
+506 LQQQSEDTPQQQPQQGADYITVLLG
-518 AGEKLSIS
+518 AGAKLPIS
-526 KKAGTALR
+526 KKAGTALQ

-539 LYALRSLLAEYSA
+539 LHSLRSLLAEYDSA
-552 ADDTSSARGTDSEA
+552 
-566 MNAPVFSNN
+566 
-575 TARTNTDTDSN
+575 NTDTVF
-586 LDDTTGTDADG
+586 DTADT
-597 INGAVLTDTAATTAG
+597 ISAASVDTAADINAQANALRA
-612 ITDAAATAATTDLSA
+612 DASTGSTIDTGAAEQAVTQ
-627 LSAKLLPG
+627 KHG
-635 QGLAA
+635 QQGERLAA
-640 FVLTVIEQ
+640 FVLAVIEQ
-648 SGLGIFHR
+648 TGLGVFHR

-676 ASLYPCSTAGLTSF
+676 ASLYPCSAAGLTSF

-708 AVQLITIHNTKGL
+708 AVQLITMHNTKGL

-735 FPRNDTIGE
+735 FPRNDESAE

-755 ACTRAQDSLY
+755 ACTRAQDALY
-765 ITSCAAR
+765 MTSCAAR

-778 SFMEPSR
+778 SYMEPSR
-785 FLAEIDEGL
+785 FLAEIDSGL
-794 VDVAGQPVA
+794 VDVIGQSIASFASPV
-803 GFAAPAD
+803 D
-810 EEAALWKCGQRLFHD
+810 EEASLWKCGQRLFHD
-825 DYGYGYIVQSR
+825 DYGYGYVVQSR
-836 QSGGELVITVQFETG
+836 QSGGELVITVQFENG
-851 AQKRFFP
+851 SQKRFFP
-858 EYQRGQLLRVD
+858 VYQKSQLFRVD

>member
-1 MEETCEYLSVLNP
+1 MEETCGYLSVLNP
-14 EQLEAVCHTGSPLL
+14 EQLEAVCHIGSPLL

-48 IAEQE
+48 IAEQG

-63 FTNKAAREMAGRART
+63 FTNKAAREMAERARA
-78 LDERTARSVIRTFH
+78 LDERAGRSSIRTFH

-99 RRYAEWAELSPN
+99 RRYAEWAGLSPN

-138 FMRKISRAK
+138 FIRKISRAK
-147 DYCLLPDSPQLVM
+147 DYCLLPDSPQLTM

-165 EFATIYRTYQ
+165 EFAVIYRTYQ

-180 TGNADFGDLIMLPVK
+180 TGNADFGDLIMLPVQ
-195 LLQEHSAI
+195 LLQEHTAI

-210 FKVILVDEYQDSND
+210 FKVILVDEYQDSNS
-224 AQFRLLRELTGKDTY
+224 AQFQLLRELTGEDTY

-288 VAGSIVSRNE
+288 VADSVVSRNE

-309 GSGGQKPCLY
+309 GTGGQKPCLY

-329 LCVRL
+329 LCVQL

-358 LNFETAFL
+358 LNFETTFL

-406 RMVNKPTRGIGETT
+406 RMVNKPARGIGETT
-420 QNKLVAYARAVF
+420 QNKLVAYARAAF
-432 AGSPAATGITASA
+432 ASLSAHIDSPANAGEAAEAGTSTFGSSPEQYSRSA
-445 ALSASAD
+445 Q
-452 LLGAEGANARQEPTQ
+452 QEFTQ
-467 LQDTAARQPELSHP
+467 LQHNSVHSQQPELS
-481 QNTSAQPPQPELAQL
+481 QL
-496 QDATAQPLRR
+496 QEPAALPLR
-506 LQQLDYITALLE
+506 QQSEDTPQQQPQQGADYITVLLG
-518 AGEKLSIS
+518 AGAKLPIS
-526 KKAGTALR
+526 KKAGTALQ

-539 LYALRSLLAEYSA
+539 LHSLRSLLAEYDSA
-552 ADDTSSARGTDSEA
+552 
-566 MNAPVFSNN
+566 
-575 TARTNTDTDSN
+575 NTDT
-586 LDDTTGTDADG
+586 
-597 INGAVLTDTAATTAG
+597 VFDTADTISAAPVDTATD
-612 ITDAAATAATTDLSA
+612 IDAQADTVQSDTPIGSTIDTGAAEQTVTQ
-627 LSAKLLPG
+627 KHG
-635 QGLAA
+635 QQGERLAA
-640 FVLTVIEQ
+640 FVLAVIEQ
-648 SGLGIFHR
+648 TGLGVFHR

-676 ASLYPCSTAGLTSF
+676 ASLYPCSAAGLTSF

-708 AVQLITIHNTKGL
+708 AVQLITMHNTKGL

-735 FPRNDTIGE
+735 FPRNDESAE

-755 ACTRAQDSLY
+755 ACTRAQDALY
-765 ITSCAAR
+765 MTSCAAR

-778 SFMEPSR
+778 SYMEPSR
-785 FLAEIDEGL
+785 FLAEIDSGL
-794 VDVAGQPVA
+794 VDVIGQSIA
-803 GFAAPAD
+803 SFASPAD
-810 EEAALWKCGQRLFHD
+810 EEASLWKCGQRLFHD
-825 DYGYGYIVQSR
+825 DYGYGYVVQSR
-836 QSGGELVITVQFETG
+836 QSGGELVITVQFENG
-851 AQKRFFP
+851 SQKRFFP
-858 EYQRGQLLRVD
+858 EYQKGQLFRVD

>member
-48 IAEQE
+48 IAEQG

-63 FTNKAAREMAGRART
+63 FTNKAAREMAERAQA
-78 LDERTARSVIRTFH
+78 LDERAGRSSIRTFH

-99 RRYAEWAELSPN
+99 RRYAEWAGLSPN

-138 FMRKISRAK
+138 FIRKISRAK
-147 DYCLLPDSPQLVM
+147 DYCLLPDSPQLTM

-165 EFATIYRTYQ
+165 EFAVIYRAYQ

-180 TGNADFGDLIMLPVK
+180 TGNADFGDLIMLPVQ
-195 LLQEHSAI
+195 LLQEHTAI

-210 FKVILVDEYQDSND
+210 FKVILVDEYQDSNS
-224 AQFRLLRELTGKDTY
+224 AQFQLLRELTGEDTY

-288 VAGSIVSRNE
+288 VADSVVSRNE

-309 GSGGQKPCLY
+309 GTGGQKPCLY

-329 LCVRL
+329 LCVQL
-334 IKKAVR
+334 IKQAVR
-340 AGGAYSDWAILY
+340 AGGSYSDWAILY

-358 LNFETAFL
+358 LNFETTFL

-406 RMVNKPTRGIGETT
+406 RMVNKPARGIGETT
-420 QNKLVAYARAVF
+420 QNKLVAYARAAF
-432 AGSPAATGITASA
+432 ASLSAHIDSPANAGEAAEAGTSTFGSSPEQYSRSA
-445 ALSASAD
+445 Q
-452 LLGAEGANARQEPTQ
+452 QEFTQ
-467 LQDTAARQPELSHP
+467 LQHNSVHSQQPELS
-481 QNTSAQPPQPELAQL
+481 QL
-496 QDATAQPLRR
+496 QEPAALP
-506 LQQLDYITALLE
+506 LQQQSEDTPQQQPQQGADYITVLLG
-518 AGEKLSIS
+518 AGAKLPIP
-526 KKAGTALR
+526 KKAGTALQ

-539 LYALRSLLAEYSA
+539 LHSLRSLLAEYDSA
-552 ADDTSSARGTDSEA
+552 
-566 MNAPVFSNN
+566 
-575 TARTNTDTDSN
+575 NTDTVF
-586 LDDTTGTDADG
+586 DTADT
-597 INGAVLTDTAATTAG
+597 ISAASVDTAADINAQANALRA
-612 ITDAAATAATTDLSA
+612 DASTGSTIDTGAAEQAVTQ
-627 LSAKLLPG
+627 KHG
-635 QGLAA
+635 QQGERLAA
-640 FVLTVIEQ
+640 FVLAVIEQ
-648 SGLGIFHR
+648 TGLGVFHR

-676 ASLYPCSTAGLTSF
+676 ASLYPCSAAGLTSF

-708 AVQLITIHNTKGL
+708 AVQLITMHNTKGL

-735 FPRNDTIGE
+735 FPRNDESAE

-755 ACTRAQDSLY
+755 ACTRAQNALY
-765 ITSCAAR
+765 MTSCAAR

-778 SFMEPSR
+778 SYMEPSR
-785 FLAEIDEGL
+785 FLAEIDSGL
-794 VDVAGQPVA
+794 VDVIGQSIASFASPV
-803 GFAAPAD
+803 D
-810 EEAALWKCGQRLFHD
+810 EEASLWKCGQRLFHD
-825 DYGYGYIVQSR
+825 DYGYGYVVQSR
-836 QSGGELVITVQFETG
+836 QSGGELVITVQFENG
-851 AQKRFFP
+851 SQKRFFP
-858 EYQRGQLLRVD
+858 VYQKSQLFRVD

>member
-1 MEETCEYLSVLNP
+1 MEETCGYLSVLNP

-48 IAEQE
+48 IAEQG

-63 FTNKAAREMAGRART
+63 FTNKAAREMAERARA
-78 LDERTARSVIRTFH
+78 LDERAGRSSIRTFH

-99 RRYAEWAELSPN
+99 RRYAEWAGLSPN

-138 FMRKISRAK
+138 FIRKISRAK
-147 DYCLLPDSPQLVM
+147 DYCLLPDSPQLTM

-165 EFATIYRTYQ
+165 EFAVIYRAYQ

-180 TGNADFGDLIMLPVK
+180 TGNADFGDLIMLPVQ
-195 LLQEHSAI
+195 LLQGHTAI

-210 FKVILVDEYQDSND
+210 FKVILVDEYQDSNS
-224 AQFRLLRELTGKDTY
+224 AQFQLLRELTGEDTY

-288 VAGSIVSRNE
+288 VADSVVSRNE

-309 GSGGQKPCLY
+309 GTGGQKPCLY

-329 LCVRL
+329 LCVQL

-340 AGGAYSDWAILY
+340 AGGSYSDWAILY

-358 LNFETAFL
+358 LNFETTFL

-406 RMVNKPTRGIGETT
+406 RMVNKPARGIGETT
-420 QNKLVAYARAVF
+420 QNKLVAYARAAF
-432 AGSPAATGITASA
+432 ASLSAEAGSSA
-445 ALSASAD
+445 FGSSPEQDNRSAQ
-452 LLGAEGANARQEPTQ
+452 QEFTQ
-467 LQDTAARQPELSHP
+467 LQDPTALPLQQQAED
-481 QNTSAQPPQPELAQL
+481 TPQPQAQ
-496 QDATAQPLRR
+496 QGA
-506 LQQLDYITALLE
+506 DYITVLLG
-518 AGEKLSIS
+518 AGAKLPIP
-526 KKAGTALR
+526 KKAGTALQ

-539 LYALRSLLAEYSA
+539 LHSLRSLLAEYDSA
-552 ADDTSSARGTDSEA
+552 NTAGTAAFDTAVEADDLWSDAPIGSTIDTGASEQ
-566 MNAPVFSNN
+566 
-575 TARTNTDTDSN
+575 
-586 LDDTTGTDADG
+586 
-597 INGAVLTDTAATTAG
+597 AVTQ
-612 ITDAAATAATTDLSA
+612 
-627 LSAKLLPG
+627 KHG
-635 QGLAA
+635 QQGERLAA
-640 FVLTVIEQ
+640 FVLAVIEQ
-648 SGLGIFHR
+648 TGLGVFHR

-676 ASLYPCSTAGLTSF
+676 ASLYPCSAAGLTSF

-708 AVQLITIHNTKGL
+708 AVQLITMHNTKGL

-735 FPRNDTIGE
+735 FPRNDESAE

-755 ACTRAQDSLY
+755 ACTRAQNALY
-765 ITSCAAR
+765 MTSCAAR

-778 SFMEPSR
+778 SYMEPSR
-785 FLAEIDEGL
+785 FLAEIDSGL
-794 VDVAGQPVA
+794 VDVIGQSIA
-803 GFAAPAD
+803 NFASPAD

-825 DYGYGYIVQSR
+825 DYGYGYVVQSR
-836 QSGGELVITVQFETG
+836 QSGSELVITVQFENG
-851 AQKRFFP
+851 SQKRFFP
-858 EYQRGQLLRVD
+858 VYQKSQLFRVD

>member
-1 MEETCEYLSVLNP
+1 MEETCGYLSVLNP

-48 IAEQE
+48 IAEQD

-63 FTNKAAREMAGRART
+63 FTNKAAREMAERAQA
-78 LDERTARSVIRTFH
+78 LDERAGRSSIRTFH

-99 RRYAEWAELSPN
+99 RRYAEWAGLSPN

-138 FMRKISRAK
+138 FIRKISRAK
-147 DYCLLPDSPQLVM
+147 DYCLLPDSPQLTM

-165 EFATIYRTYQ
+165 EFAVIYRAYQ

-180 TGNADFGDLIMLPVK
+180 TGNADFGDLIMLPVQ
-195 LLQEHSAI
+195 LLQEHTAI

-210 FKVILVDEYQDSND
+210 FKVILVDEYQDSNS
-224 AQFRLLRELTGKDTY
+224 AQFQLLRELTGEDTY

-288 VAGSIVSRNE
+288 VADSVVSRNE

-309 GSGGQKPCLY
+309 GTGGQKPCLY

-329 LCVRL
+329 LCVQL

-358 LNFETAFL
+358 LNFETTFL

-406 RMVNKPTRGIGETT
+406 RMVNKPARGIGETT
-420 QNKLVAYARAVF
+420 QNKLIAYARAAF
-432 AGSPAATGITASA
+432 ASLSANTDSSENAGEAAEAGSSEQDSRSAQQEFTQLQEPTALPLRQQTEDTPQQQPQQGADYITV
-445 ALSASAD
+445 
-452 LLGAEGANARQEPTQ
+452 LLGAGA
-467 LQDTAARQPELSHP
+467 
-481 QNTSAQPPQPELAQL
+481 
-496 QDATAQPLRR
+496 
-506 LQQLDYITALLE
+506 
-518 AGEKLSIS
+518 KLPIP
-526 KKAGTALR
+526 KKAGTALQ

-539 LYALRSLLAEYSA
+539 LHSLRSLLAEYDSA
-552 ADDTSSARGTDSEA
+552 NTAGAAAFDTAVEADAQADDLWSDAPIGSTIDTGASEQ
-566 MNAPVFSNN
+566 
-575 TARTNTDTDSN
+575 
-586 LDDTTGTDADG
+586 
-597 INGAVLTDTAATTAG
+597 AVTQ
-612 ITDAAATAATTDLSA
+612 
-627 LSAKLLPG
+627 KHG
-635 QGLAA
+635 QQGERLAA
-640 FVLTVIEQ
+640 FVLAVIEQ
-648 SGLGIFHR
+648 TGLGVFHR

-676 ASLYPCSTAGLTSF
+676 ASLYPCSAAGLTSF

-697 RSLAETDAGAD
+697 RSLAETDAGAN
-708 AVQLITIHNTKGL
+708 AVQLITMHNTKGL

-735 FPRNDTIGE
+735 FPRNDESAE

-755 ACTRAQDSLY
+755 ACTRAQNALY
-765 ITSCAAR
+765 MTSCAAR

-778 SFMEPSR
+778 SYMEPSR
-785 FLAEIDEGL
+785 FLAEIDSGL
-794 VDVAGQPVA
+794 VDVIGQSIA
-803 GFAAPAD
+803 SFASPAD

-825 DYGYGYIVQSR
+825 DYGYGYVVQSR
-836 QSGGELVITVQFETG
+836 QSGSELVITVQFENG
-851 AQKRFFP
+851 SQKRFFP
-858 EYQRGQLLRVD
+858 AYQKSQLFRVD

>member
-1 MEETCEYLSVLNP
+1 MEKTCGYLSVLNP
-14 EQLEAVCHTGSPLL
+14 EQREAVCHTGSPLL

-48 IAEQE
+48 IAEQG

-63 FTNKAAREMAGRART
+63 FTNKAAREMAERARA
-78 LDERTARSVIRTFH
+78 LDERAGRSSIRTFH

-99 RRYAEWAELSPN
+99 RRYAEWAGLSPN

-138 FMRKISRAK
+138 FIRKISRAK
-147 DYCLLPDSPQLVM
+147 DYCLLPDSPQLTM

-165 EFATIYRTYQ
+165 EFAVIYRAYQ

-180 TGNADFGDLIMLPVK
+180 TGNADFGDLIMLPVQ
-195 LLQEHSAI
+195 LLQGHTAI

-210 FKVILVDEYQDSND
+210 FKVILVDEYQDSNS
-224 AQFRLLRELTGKDTY
+224 AQFQLLRELTGEDTY

-288 VAGSIVSRNE
+288 VADSVVSRNE

-309 GSGGQKPCLY
+309 GTGGQKPCLY

-329 LCVRL
+329 LCVQL

-358 LNFETAFL
+358 LNFETTFL

-406 RMVNKPTRGIGETT
+406 RMVNKPARGIGETT
-420 QNKLVAYARAVF
+420 QNKLIAYARAAF
-432 AGSPAATGITASA
+432 ASLSANTDSSENAGEAAEAGSSEQDSRSAQQEFTQLQEPTALPLRQQTEDTPQQQPQQGADYITV
-445 ALSASAD
+445 
-452 LLGAEGANARQEPTQ
+452 LLGAGA
-467 LQDTAARQPELSHP
+467 
-481 QNTSAQPPQPELAQL
+481 
-496 QDATAQPLRR
+496 
-506 LQQLDYITALLE
+506 
-518 AGEKLSIS
+518 KLPIS
-526 KKAGTALR
+526 KKAGTALQ

-539 LYALRSLLAEYSA
+539 LHSLRSLLAEYDSA
-552 ADDTSSARGTDSEA
+552 NTAGAAAFDTAVDIDAQADDLWSDAPIGSTIDTGASEQ
-566 MNAPVFSNN
+566 
-575 TARTNTDTDSN
+575 
-586 LDDTTGTDADG
+586 
-597 INGAVLTDTAATTAG
+597 AVTQ
-612 ITDAAATAATTDLSA
+612 
-627 LSAKLLPG
+627 KHG
-635 QGLAA
+635 QQGERLAA
-640 FVLTVIEQ
+640 FVLAVIEQ
-648 SGLGIFHR
+648 TGLGVFHR

-676 ASLYPCSTAGLTSF
+676 ASLYPCSAAGLTSF

-708 AVQLITIHNTKGL
+708 AVQLITMHNTKGL

-735 FPRNDTIGE
+735 FPRNDESAE

-755 ACTRAQDSLY
+755 ACTRAQDALY
-765 ITSCAAR
+765 MTSCAAR

-778 SFMEPSR
+778 SYMEPSR
-785 FLAEIDEGL
+785 FLAEIDSGL
-794 VDVAGQPVA
+794 VDVIGQSIA
-803 GFAAPAD
+803 SFASPAD

-825 DYGYGYIVQSR
+825 DYGYGYVVQSR
-836 QSGGELVITVQFETG
+836 QSGSELVITVQFENG
-851 AQKRFFP
+851 SQKRFFP
-858 EYQRGQLLRVD
+858 VYQKSQLFRVD

>member
-1 MEETCEYLSVLNP
+1 MEETCGYLSVLNP

-48 IAEQE
+48 IAEQD

-63 FTNKAAREMAGRART
+63 FTNKAAREMAERARA
-78 LDERTARSVIRTFH
+78 LDERAGRSSIRTFH

-99 RRYAEWAELSPN
+99 RRYAEWAGLSPN

-138 FMRKISRAK
+138 FIRKISRAK
-147 DYCLLPDSPQLVM
+147 DYCLLPDSPQLTM

-165 EFATIYRTYQ
+165 EFAVIYRAYQ

-180 TGNADFGDLIMLPVK
+180 TGNADFGDLIMLPVQ
-195 LLQEHSAI
+195 LLQEHTAI

-210 FKVILVDEYQDSND
+210 FKVILVDEYQDSNS
-224 AQFRLLRELTGKDTY
+224 AQFQLLRELTGKDTY

-264 DRQFPHTKIIRLVR
+264 DRHFPHTKIIRLVR

-288 VAGSIVSRNE
+288 VADSVVSRNE

-309 GSGGQKPCLY
+309 GTGGQKPCLY

-329 LCVRL
+329 LCVQL

-358 LNFETAFL
+358 LNFETTFL

-406 RMVNKPTRGIGETT
+406 RMVNKPARGIGETT
-420 QNKLVAYARAVF
+420 QNKLIAYARAAF
-432 AGSPAATGITASA
+432 ASLSANTDSSENAGEAAEAGSSEQDSRSAQQEFTQLQEPTALPLRQQTEDTPQQQPQQGADYITV
-445 ALSASAD
+445 
-452 LLGAEGANARQEPTQ
+452 LLGAGA
-467 LQDTAARQPELSHP
+467 
-481 QNTSAQPPQPELAQL
+481 
-496 QDATAQPLRR
+496 
-506 LQQLDYITALLE
+506 
-518 AGEKLSIS
+518 KLPIP
-526 KKAGTALR
+526 KKAGTALQ

-539 LYALRSLLAEYSA
+539 LYSLRSLLAEYDSA
-552 ADDTSSARGTDSEA
+552 NTAGAAAFDTAVEADAQADDLWSDAPIGSTIDTGASEQ
-566 MNAPVFSNN
+566 
-575 TARTNTDTDSN
+575 
-586 LDDTTGTDADG
+586 
-597 INGAVLTDTAATTAG
+597 AVTQ
-612 ITDAAATAATTDLSA
+612 
-627 LSAKLLPG
+627 KHG
-635 QGLAA
+635 QQGERLAA
-640 FVLTVIEQ
+640 FVLAVIEQ
-648 SGLGIFHR
+648 TGLGVFHR

-676 ASLYPCSTAGLTSF
+676 ASLYPCSATGLTSF

-708 AVQLITIHNTKGL
+708 AVQLITMHNTKGL

-735 FPRNDTIGE
+735 FPRNDESAE

-755 ACTRAQDSLY
+755 ACTRAQDALY
-765 ITSCAAR
+765 MTSCAAR

-778 SFMEPSR
+778 SYMEPSR
-785 FLAEIDEGL
+785 FLAEIDSGL
-794 VDVAGQPVA
+794 VDVIGQSIA
-803 GFAAPAD
+803 NFASPAD
-810 EEAALWKCGQRLFHD
+810 EEAALWKCGQRIFHD
-825 DYGYGYIVQSR
+825 DYGYGYVVQSR
-836 QSGGELVITVQFETG
+836 QSGSELVITVQFENG
-851 AQKRFFP
+851 SQKRFFP
-858 EYQRGQLLRVD
+858 AYQKSQLFRVD

>member
-1 MEETCEYLSVLNP
+1 MEETCGYLSVLNP

-48 IAEQE
+48 IAEQD

-63 FTNKAAREMAGRART
+63 FTNKAAREMAERARA
-78 LDERTARSVIRTFH
+78 LDERAGRSSIRTFH

-99 RRYAEWAELSPN
+99 RRYAEWAGLSPN

-138 FMRKISRAK
+138 FIRKISRAK
-147 DYCLLPDSPQLVM
+147 DYCLLPDSPQLTM

-165 EFATIYRTYQ
+165 EFAVIYRAYQ

-180 TGNADFGDLIMLPVK
+180 TGNADFGDLIMLPVQ
-195 LLQEHSAI
+195 LLQGHTAI

-210 FKVILVDEYQDSND
+210 FKVILVDEYQDSNS
-224 AQFRLLRELTGKDTY
+224 AQFQLLRELTGEDTY

-288 VAGSIVSRNE
+288 VADSVVSRNE

-309 GSGGQKPCLY
+309 GTGGQKPCLY

-329 LCVRL
+329 LCVQL

-340 AGGAYSDWAILY
+340 AGGSYSDWAILY

-358 LNFETAFL
+358 LNFETTFL

-406 RMVNKPTRGIGETT
+406 RMVNKPARGIGETT
-420 QNKLVAYARAVF
+420 QNKLIAYARAAF
-432 AGSPAATGITASA
+432 ASLSANTDSSENAGEAAEAGSSEQDSRSAQQEFTQLQEPTALPLRQQTEDTPQQQPQQGADYITV
-445 ALSASAD
+445 
-452 LLGAEGANARQEPTQ
+452 LLGAGA
-467 LQDTAARQPELSHP
+467 
-481 QNTSAQPPQPELAQL
+481 
-496 QDATAQPLRR
+496 
-506 LQQLDYITALLE
+506 
-518 AGEKLSIS
+518 KLPIP
-526 KKAGTALR
+526 KKAGTALQ

-539 LYALRSLLAEYSA
+539 LHSLRSLLAEYDSA
-552 ADDTSSARGTDSEA
+552 NTAGAAAFDTAVEADAQADDLWSDAPIGSTIDTGASEQ
-566 MNAPVFSNN
+566 
-575 TARTNTDTDSN
+575 
-586 LDDTTGTDADG
+586 
-597 INGAVLTDTAATTAG
+597 AVTQ
-612 ITDAAATAATTDLSA
+612 
-627 LSAKLLPG
+627 KHG
-635 QGLAA
+635 QQGERLAA
-640 FVLTVIEQ
+640 FVLAVIEQ
-648 SGLGIFHR
+648 TGLGVFHR

-676 ASLYPCSTAGLTSF
+676 ASLYPCSAAGLTSF

-708 AVQLITIHNTKGL
+708 AVQLITMHNTKGL

-735 FPRNDTIGE
+735 FPRNDESAE

-755 ACTRAQDSLY
+755 ACTRAQNALY
-765 ITSCAAR
+765 MTSCAAR

-778 SFMEPSR
+778 SYMEPSR
-785 FLAEIDEGL
+785 FLAEIDSGL
-794 VDVAGQPVA
+794 VDVIGQSIA
-803 GFAAPAD
+803 SFASPAD

-825 DYGYGYIVQSR
+825 DYGYGYVVQSR
-836 QSGGELVITVQFETG
+836 QSGGELVITVQFENG
-851 AQKRFFP
+851 SQKRFFP
-858 EYQRGQLLRVD
+858 VYQKSQLFRVD

>member
-1 MEETCEYLSVLNP
+1 MEETCGYLSVLNP

-48 IAEQE
+48 IAEQS
-53 VRPESILAVT
+53 VLPESILAVT
-63 FTNKAAREMAGRART
+63 FTNKAAREMAERARA
-78 LDERTARSVIRTFH
+78 LDERAGRSSIRTFH

-99 RRYAEWAELSPN
+99 RRYAEWAGLSPN

-138 FMRKISRAK
+138 FIRKISRAK
-147 DYCLLPDSPQLVM
+147 DYCLLPDSPQLTM
-160 IDPAP
+160 IDPTP
-165 EFATIYRTYQ
+165 EFAVIYRAYQ

-180 TGNADFGDLIMLPVK
+180 TGNADFGDLIMLPVQ
-195 LLQEHSAI
+195 LLQEHTAI

-210 FKVILVDEYQDSND
+210 FKVILVDEYQDSNS
-224 AQFRLLRELTGKDTY
+224 AQFQLLRELTGEDTY

-288 VAGSIVSRNE
+288 VADSVVSRNE

-309 GSGGQKPCLY
+309 GTGGQKPCLY

-329 LCVRL
+329 LCMQL

-340 AGGAYSDWAILY
+340 AGGSYSDWAILY

-358 LNFETAFL
+358 LNFETTFL

-406 RMVNKPTRGIGETT
+406 RMVNKPARGIGETT
-420 QNKLVAYARAVF
+420 QNKLVAYARAAF
-432 AGSPAATGITASA
+432 ASLSAEAGSSA
-445 ALSASAD
+445 FDTSPEQDSRSAQ
-452 LLGAEGANARQEPTQ
+452 QEFTQ
-467 LQDTAARQPELSHP
+467 LQEPSALPLRQQAEDTP
-481 QNTSAQPPQPELAQL
+481 Q
-496 QDATAQPLRR
+496 QPL
-506 LQQLDYITALLE
+506 QQGTDYITVLLD
-518 AGEKLSIS
+518 AGAKLPIS
-526 KKAGTALR
+526 KKAGTALQ

-539 LYALRSLLAEYSA
+539 LHSLRSLLAEYDSA
-552 ADDTSSARGTDSEA
+552 
-566 MNAPVFSNN
+566 N
-575 TARTNTDTDSN
+575 
-586 LDDTTGTDADG
+586 TTG
-597 INGAVLTDTAATTAG
+597 AVAFDTAVEA
-612 ITDAAATAATTDLSA
+612 DAQADTVQSDTPIGSTIDTGASEQAVTQ
-627 LSAKLLPG
+627 KHG
-635 QGLAA
+635 QQGERLAA
-640 FVLTVIEQ
+640 FVLAVIEQ
-648 SGLGIFHR
+648 TGLGVFHR

-676 ASLYPCSTAGLTSF
+676 ASLYPCSAAGLTSF

-708 AVQLITIHNTKGL
+708 AVQLITMHNTKGL

-735 FPRNDTIGE
+735 FPRNDESAE

-755 ACTRAQDSLY
+755 ACTRAQDALY
-765 ITSCAAR
+765 MTSCAAR

-778 SFMEPSR
+778 SYMEPSR
-785 FLAEIDEGL
+785 FLTEIDSGL
-794 VDVAGQPVA
+794 VDVIGQSITS
-803 GFAAPAD
+803 FASPAD

-825 DYGYGYIVQSR
+825 DYGYGYVVQSR
-836 QSGGELVITVQFETG
+836 QSGGELVITVQFENG
-851 AQKRFFP
+851 SQKRFFP
-858 EYQRGQLLRVD
+858 VYQKSQLFRVD

>member
-1 MEETCEYLSVLNP
+1 MEETCGYLSVLNP

-48 IAEQE
+48 IAEQG

-63 FTNKAAREMAGRART
+63 FTNKAAREMAERAQA
-78 LDERTARSVIRTFH
+78 LDERAARSSIRTFH

-99 RRYAEWAELSPN
+99 RRYAEWAGLSPN

-138 FMRKISRAK
+138 FIRKISRAK
-147 DYCLLPDSPQLVM
+147 DYCLLPDSPQLTM

-165 EFATIYRTYQ
+165 EFAVIYRAYQ

-180 TGNADFGDLIMLPVK
+180 TGNADFGDLIMLPVQ
-195 LLQEHSAI
+195 LLQGHTAI

-210 FKVILVDEYQDSND
+210 FKVILVDEYQDSNS
-224 AQFRLLRELTGKDTY
+224 AQFQLLRELTGEDTY

-288 VAGSIVSRNE
+288 VADSVVSRNE

-309 GSGGQKPCLY
+309 GTGGQKPCLY

-329 LCVRL
+329 LCVQL

-340 AGGAYSDWAILY
+340 AGGSYSDWAILY

-358 LNFETAFL
+358 LNFETTFL

-406 RMVNKPTRGIGETT
+406 RMVNKPARGIGETT
-420 QNKLVAYARAVF
+420 QNKLIAYARAAF
-432 AGSPAATGITASA
+432 ASLSANTDSSENAGEAAEAGSSEQDSRSAQQEFTQLQEPTALPLRQQTEDTPQQQPQQGADYITV
-445 ALSASAD
+445 
-452 LLGAEGANARQEPTQ
+452 LLGAGA
-467 LQDTAARQPELSHP
+467 
-481 QNTSAQPPQPELAQL
+481 
-496 QDATAQPLRR
+496 
-506 LQQLDYITALLE
+506 
-518 AGEKLSIS
+518 KLPIP
-526 KKAGTALR
+526 KKAGTALQ

-539 LYALRSLLAEYSA
+539 LYSLRSLLAEYDSA
-552 ADDTSSARGTDSEA
+552 NTAGAAAFDTAVEADAQADDLWSDAPIGSTIDTGASEQ
-566 MNAPVFSNN
+566 
-575 TARTNTDTDSN
+575 
-586 LDDTTGTDADG
+586 
-597 INGAVLTDTAATTAG
+597 AVTQ
-612 ITDAAATAATTDLSA
+612 
-627 LSAKLLPG
+627 KHG
-635 QGLAA
+635 QQGERLAA
-640 FVLTVIEQ
+640 FVLAVIEQ
-648 SGLGIFHR
+648 TGLGVFHR

-676 ASLYPCSTAGLTSF
+676 ASLYPCSAAGLTSF

-708 AVQLITIHNTKGL
+708 AVQLITMHNTKGL

-735 FPRNDTIGE
+735 FPRNDESAE

-755 ACTRAQDSLY
+755 ACTRAQDALY
-765 ITSCAAR
+765 MTSCAAR

-778 SFMEPSR
+778 SYMEPSR
-785 FLAEIDEGL
+785 FLAEIDSGL
-794 VDVAGQPVA
+794 VDVIGQSIA
-803 GFAAPAD
+803 NFASPAD

-825 DYGYGYIVQSR
+825 DYGYGYVVQSR
-836 QSGGELVITVQFETG
+836 QSGSELVITVQFENG
-851 AQKRFFP
+851 SQKRFFP
-858 EYQRGQLLRVD
+858 VYQKSQLFRVD

>member
-48 IAEQE
+48 IAEQG

-63 FTNKAAREMAGRART
+63 FTNKAAREMAERAQA
-78 LDERTARSVIRTFH
+78 LDERAGRSSIRTFH

-99 RRYAEWAELSPN
+99 RRYAEWAGLSPN

-138 FMRKISRAK
+138 FIRKISRAK
-147 DYCLLPDSPQLVM
+147 DYCLLPDSPQLTM

-165 EFATIYRTYQ
+165 EFAVIYRAYQ

-180 TGNADFGDLIMLPVK
+180 TGNADFGDLIMLPVQ
-195 LLQEHSAI
+195 LLQEHTAI

-210 FKVILVDEYQDSND
+210 FKVILVDEYQDSNS
-224 AQFRLLRELTGKDTY
+224 AQFQLLRELTGEDTY

-288 VAGSIVSRNE
+288 VADSVVSRNE

-309 GSGGQKPCLY
+309 GTGGQKPCLY

-329 LCVRL
+329 LCMQL

-340 AGGAYSDWAILY
+340 AGGSYSDWAILY

-358 LNFETAFL
+358 LNFETTFL

-406 RMVNKPTRGIGETT
+406 RMVNKPARGIGETT
-420 QNKLVAYARAVF
+420 QNKLVAYARAAF
-432 AGSPAATGITASA
+432 ASLSAEAGSSA
-445 ALSASAD
+445 FDTSPEQDSRSAQQEFTQ
-452 LLGAEGANARQEPTQ
+452 LQEPTA
-467 LQDTAARQPELSHP
+467 L
-481 QNTSAQPPQPELAQL
+481 
-496 QDATAQPLRR
+496 PLR
-506 LQQLDYITALLE
+506 QQSEDTPQQQPQQGADYITVLLD
-518 AGEKLSIS
+518 AGAKLPIS
-526 KKAGTALR
+526 KKAGTALQ

-539 LYALRSLLAEYSA
+539 LHSLRSLLAEYDSA
-552 ADDTSSARGTDSEA
+552 
-566 MNAPVFSNN
+566 N
-575 TARTNTDTDSN
+575 
-586 LDDTTGTDADG
+586 TTGTA
-597 INGAVLTDTAATTAG
+597 AVDTAAD
-612 ITDAAATAATTDLSA
+612 IDAQADTVQSDTPIGSTIDTGASA
-627 LSAKLLPG
+627 QAVTQKHG
-635 QGLAA
+635 QQGERLAA
-640 FVLTVIEQ
+640 FVLAVIEQ
-648 SGLGIFHR
+648 TGLGVFHR

-676 ASLYPCSTAGLTSF
+676 ASLYPCSAAGLTSF

-708 AVQLITIHNTKGL
+708 AVQLITMHNTKGL

-735 FPRNDTIGE
+735 FPRNDESAE

-755 ACTRAQDSLY
+755 ACTRAQDALY
-765 ITSCAAR
+765 MTSCAAR

-778 SFMEPSR
+778 SYMEPSR
-785 FLAEIDEGL
+785 FLAEIDSGL
-794 VDVAGQPVA
+794 VDVIGQSIA
-803 GFAAPAD
+803 SFASPAD
-810 EEAALWKCGQRLFHD
+810 EEASLWKCGQRLFHD
-825 DYGYGYIVQSR
+825 DYGYGYVVQSR
-836 QSGGELVITVQFETG
+836 QSGGELVITVQFENG
-851 AQKRFFP
+851 SQKHFFP
-858 EYQRGQLLRVD
+858 VYQKSQLFRVD

>member
-1 MEETCEYLSVLNP
+1 MVKLYMEETCNYLSVLNP
-14 EQLEAVCHTGSPLL
+14 EQVEAVCHTGSPLL

-48 IAEQE
+48 IAEQC

-63 FTNKAAREMAGRART
+63 FTNKAAREMAERARA
-78 LDERTARSVIRTFH
+78 LDERASRSSIRTFH

-99 RRYAEWAELSPN
+99 RRYAEWAGLSHN

-125 KALPQLN
+125 KAQPQLN

-138 FMRKISRAK
+138 FIRKISRAK
-147 DYCLLPDSPQLVM
+147 DYCLLPDSPQLAA

-165 EFATIYRTYQ
+165 EFAEIYRAYQ

-180 TGNADFGDLIMLPVK
+180 TGNADFGDLIMLPVQ
-195 LLQEHSAI
+195 LLQEHTAI

-210 FKVILVDEYQDSND
+210 FTVILVDEYQDSNS
-224 AQFRLLRELTGKDTY
+224 AQFQLLRELTGEDTY

-288 VAGSIVSRNE
+288 VADSVVSRNE

-309 GSGGQKPCLY
+309 GTGGQKPCLY

-329 LCVRL
+329 LCVQL
-334 IKKAVR
+334 IKKAVQE
-340 AGGAYSDWAILY
+340 GGSYSDWAILY

-358 LNFETAFL
+358 LNFETSFL

-406 RMVNKPTRGIGETT
+406 RMVNKPARGIGETT
-420 QNKLVAYARAVF
+420 QNKLVAYARAAFARLSAHTDTHENVGKAAK
-432 AGSPAATGITASA
+432 AGSSA
-445 ALSASAD
+445 FDSSPEQDNEDAQQEFTQLQNSSAQ
-452 LLGAEGANARQEPTQ
+452 LLQPEFAQ
-467 LQDTAARQPELSHP
+467 LQDTAAQPLQKQVQPELS
-481 QNTSAQPPQPELAQL
+481 QL
-496 QDATAQPLRR
+496 QVPTPLPSQQQAEGTPQQQP
-506 LQQLDYITALLE
+506 QQGADYITVLRG
-518 AGEKLSIS
+518 AGAKLPIS
-526 KKAGTALR
+526 KKAGAALQ

-539 LYALRSLLAEYSA
+539 LHSLRSLLAEYDSP
-552 ADDTSSARGTDSEA
+552 DTSVQADIILSD
-566 MNAPVFSNN
+566 
-575 TARTNTDTDSN
+575 ARTGATKAA
-586 LDDTTGTDADG
+586 GTSEQ
-597 INGAVLTDTAATTAG
+597 AVMQ
-612 ITDAAATAATTDLSA
+612 
-627 LSAKLLPG
+627 KHG
-635 QGLAA
+635 QQGERLAA
-640 FVLTVIEQ
+640 FVLAVIEQ
-648 SGLGIFHR
+648 TGLGVFHR

-697 RSLAETDAGAD
+697 RSLAETEAGAD
-708 AVQLITIHNTKGL
+708 AVQLITMHNTKGL

-735 FPRNDTIGE
+735 FPRNDESAE

-755 ACTRAQDSLY
+755 ACTRAQDALY
-765 ITSCAAR
+765 MTSCAAR

-785 FLAEIDEGL
+785 FLAEIDSNL
-794 VDVAGQPVA
+794 IDVIGQSISA
-803 GFAAPAD
+803 SSTPAD
-810 EEAALWKCGQRLFHD
+810 EEAALWKCGQRLYHD

-836 QSGGELVITVQFETG
+836 QSGSELVITVQFETG
-851 AQKRFFP
+851 SQKRFFP
-858 EYQRGQLLRVD
+858 AYQRGQLFRVD

>member
-1 MEETCEYLSVLNP
+1 MEETCGYLSVLNP

-48 IAEQE
+48 IAEQD

-63 FTNKAAREMAGRART
+63 FTNKAAREMAERARA
-78 LDERTARSVIRTFH
+78 LDERAGRSSIRTFH

-99 RRYAEWAELSPN
+99 RRYAEWAGLSPN

-138 FMRKISRAK
+138 FIRKISRAK
-147 DYCLLPDSPQLVM
+147 DYCLLPDSPQLTM

-165 EFATIYRTYQ
+165 EFAVIYRAYQ

-180 TGNADFGDLIMLPVK
+180 TGNADFGDLIMLPVQ
-195 LLQEHSAI
+195 LLQEHTAI

-210 FKVILVDEYQDSND
+210 FKVILVDEYQDSNS
-224 AQFRLLRELTGKDTY
+224 AQFQLLRELTGEDTY

-288 VAGSIVSRNE
+288 VADSVVSRNE

-309 GSGGQKPCLY
+309 GTGGQKPSLY

-329 LCVRL
+329 LCVQL

-340 AGGAYSDWAILY
+340 AGGSYSDWAILY

-358 LNFETAFL
+358 LNFETTFL

-406 RMVNKPTRGIGETT
+406 RMVNKPARGIGETT
-420 QNKLVAYARAVF
+420 QNKLVAYARAAF
-432 AGSPAATGITASA
+432 ASLSAYIDSPANAREAAEAGSSAFDSSPERDSGDAQQEFTQLQEPTALPLRQQTEDTPQQQPQQGADYITV
-445 ALSASAD
+445 
-452 LLGAEGANARQEPTQ
+452 LLGAGA
-467 LQDTAARQPELSHP
+467 
-481 QNTSAQPPQPELAQL
+481 
-496 QDATAQPLRR
+496 
-506 LQQLDYITALLE
+506 
-518 AGEKLSIS
+518 KLPIP
-526 KKAGTALR
+526 KKAGTALQ

-539 LYALRSLLAEYSA
+539 LYSLRSLLAEYDSA
-552 ADDTSSARGTDSEA
+552 NTAGAAAFDTAVEADAQADDLWSDAPIGSTIDTGASEQ
-566 MNAPVFSNN
+566 
-575 TARTNTDTDSN
+575 
-586 LDDTTGTDADG
+586 
-597 INGAVLTDTAATTAG
+597 AVTQ
-612 ITDAAATAATTDLSA
+612 
-627 LSAKLLPG
+627 KHG
-635 QGLAA
+635 QQGERLAA
-640 FVLTVIEQ
+640 FVLAVIEQ
-648 SGLGIFHR
+648 TGLGVFHR

-676 ASLYPCSTAGLTSF
+676 ASLYPCSAAGLTSF

-708 AVQLITIHNTKGL
+708 AVQLITMHNTKGL

-735 FPRNDTIGE
+735 FPRNDESAE

-755 ACTRAQDSLY
+755 ACTRAQNALY
-765 ITSCAAR
+765 MTSCAAR

-778 SFMEPSR
+778 SYMEPSR
-785 FLAEIDEGL
+785 FLAEIDSGL
-794 VDVAGQPVA
+794 VDVIGQSIA
-803 GFAAPAD
+803 NFASPAD

-825 DYGYGYIVQSR
+825 DYGYGYVVQSR
-836 QSGGELVITVQFETG
+836 QSGSELVITVQFENG
-851 AQKRFFP
+851 SQKRFFP
-858 EYQRGQLLRVD
+858 VYQKSQLFRVD

>member
-1 MEETCEYLSVLNP
+1 MEETCGYLSVLNP

-48 IAEQE
+48 IAEQD

-63 FTNKAAREMAGRART
+63 FTNKAAREMAERARA
-78 LDERTARSVIRTFH
+78 LDERAGRSSIRTFH

-99 RRYAEWAELSPN
+99 RRYAEWAGLSPN

-138 FMRKISRAK
+138 FIRKISRAK
-147 DYCLLPDSPQLVM
+147 DYCLLPDSPQLTM
-160 IDPAP
+160 IDPTP
-165 EFATIYRTYQ
+165 EFAVIYRAYQ

-180 TGNADFGDLIMLPVK
+180 TGNADFGDLIMLPVQ
-195 LLQEHSAI
+195 LLQEHTAI

-210 FKVILVDEYQDSND
+210 FKVILVDEYQDSNS
-224 AQFRLLRELTGKDTY
+224 AQFQLLRELTGEDTY

-288 VAGSIVSRNE
+288 VADSVVSRNE

-309 GSGGQKPCLY
+309 GTGGQKPCLY

-329 LCVRL
+329 LCMQL

-340 AGGAYSDWAILY
+340 AGGSYSDWAILY

-358 LNFETAFL
+358 LNFETTFL

-406 RMVNKPTRGIGETT
+406 RMVNKPARGIGETT
-420 QNKLVAYARAVF
+420 QNKLVAYARAAF
-432 AGSPAATGITASA
+432 ASLSAEAGSSA
-445 ALSASAD
+445 FDTSPEQDSGSAQQEFTQ
-452 LLGAEGANARQEPTQ
+452 LQEPTALPSRQ
-467 LQDTAARQPELSHP
+467 QTEDTPQQQP
-481 QNTSAQPPQPELAQL
+481 
-496 QDATAQPLRR
+496 
-506 LQQLDYITALLE
+506 QQGADYITVLLD
-518 AGEKLSIS
+518 AGAKLPIS
-526 KKAGTALR
+526 KKAGTALQ

-539 LYALRSLLAEYSA
+539 LHSLRSLLAEYDSA
-552 ADDTSSARGTDSEA
+552 
-566 MNAPVFSNN
+566 N
-575 TARTNTDTDSN
+575 
-586 LDDTTGTDADG
+586 TTGTA
-597 INGAVLTDTAATTAG
+597 AVDTAAD
-612 ITDAAATAATTDLSA
+612 IDAQADTVQSDTPIGSTIDTGASA
-627 LSAKLLPG
+627 QAVTQKQG
-635 QGLAA
+635 QQGERLAA
-640 FVLTVIEQ
+640 FVLAVIEQ
-648 SGLGIFHR
+648 TGLGVFHR

-676 ASLYPCSTAGLTSF
+676 ASLYPCSAAGLTSF

-708 AVQLITIHNTKGL
+708 AVQLITMHNTKGL

-735 FPRNDTIGE
+735 FPRNDESAE

-755 ACTRAQDSLY
+755 ACTRAQDALY
-765 ITSCAAR
+765 MTSCAAR

-778 SFMEPSR
+778 SYMEPSR
-785 FLAEIDEGL
+785 FLTEIDSGL
-794 VDVAGQPVA
+794 VDVIGQSIA
-803 GFAAPAD
+803 SFASPAD
-810 EEAALWKCGQRLFHD
+810 EEASLWKCGQRLFHD
-825 DYGYGYIVQSR
+825 DYGYGYVVQSR
-836 QSGGELVITVQFETG
+836 QSGGELVITVQFENG
-851 AQKRFFP
+851 SQKRFFP
-858 EYQRGQLLRVD
+858 VYQKSQLFRVD

>member
-1 MEETCEYLSVLNP
+1 MEETCGYLSVLNP

-48 IAEQE
+48 IAEQG

-63 FTNKAAREMAGRART
+63 FTNKAAREMAERARA
-78 LDERTARSVIRTFH
+78 LDERAGRSSIRTFH

-99 RRYAEWAELSPN
+99 RRYAEWAGLSPN

-138 FMRKISRAK
+138 FIRKISRAK
-147 DYCLLPDSPQLVM
+147 DYCLLPDSPQLTM

-165 EFATIYRTYQ
+165 EFAVIYRAYQ

-180 TGNADFGDLIMLPVK
+180 TGNADFGDLIMLPVQ
-195 LLQEHSAI
+195 LLQEHTAI

-210 FKVILVDEYQDSND
+210 FKVILVDEYQDSNS
-224 AQFRLLRELTGKDTY
+224 AQFQLLRELTGEDTY

-264 DRQFPHTKIIRLVR
+264 DHQFPHTKIIRLVR

-288 VAGSIVSRNE
+288 VADSVVSRNE

-309 GSGGQKPCLY
+309 GTGGHKPCLY

-329 LCVRL
+329 LCVQL

-340 AGGAYSDWAILY
+340 AGGSYSDWAILY

-358 LNFETAFL
+358 LNFETSFL

-406 RMVNKPTRGIGETT
+406 RMVNKPARGIGETT
-420 QNKLVAYARAVF
+420 QNKLVAYARAAF
-432 AGSPAATGITASA
+432 ASLSAEAGSSA
-445 ALSASAD
+445 FDTSPEQDSGSAQQEFTQ
-452 LLGAEGANARQEPTQ
+452 LQEPTALPSRQ
-467 LQDTAARQPELSHP
+467 QTEDTPQQQP
-481 QNTSAQPPQPELAQL
+481 
-496 QDATAQPLRR
+496 
-506 LQQLDYITALLE
+506 QQGADYITVLLD
-518 AGEKLSIS
+518 AGAKLPIS
-526 KKAGTALR
+526 KKAGTALQ

-539 LYALRSLLAEYSA
+539 LHSLRSLLAEYDSA
-552 ADDTSSARGTDSEA
+552 
-566 MNAPVFSNN
+566 N
-575 TARTNTDTDSN
+575 
-586 LDDTTGTDADG
+586 TTGTA
-597 INGAVLTDTAATTAG
+597 AVDTAAD
-612 ITDAAATAATTDLSA
+612 IDAQADTVQSDTPIGSTIDTGASA
-627 LSAKLLPG
+627 QAVTQKHG
-635 QGLAA
+635 QQGERLAA
-640 FVLTVIEQ
+640 FVLAVIEQ
-648 SGLGIFHR
+648 TGLGVFHR

-676 ASLYPCSTAGLTSF
+676 ASLYPCSAAGLTSF

-708 AVQLITIHNTKGL
+708 AVQLITMHNTKGL

-735 FPRNDTIGE
+735 FPRNDESAE

-755 ACTRAQDSLY
+755 ACTRAQDALY
-765 ITSCAAR
+765 MTSCAAR

-778 SFMEPSR
+778 SYMEPSR
-785 FLAEIDEGL
+785 FLTEIDSGL
-794 VDVAGQPVA
+794 VDVIGQSIASFASPV
-803 GFAAPAD
+803 D
-810 EEAALWKCGQRLFHD
+810 EEASLWKCGQRLFHD
-825 DYGYGYIVQSR
+825 DYGYGYVVQSR
-836 QSGGELVITVQFETG
+836 QSGSELVITVQFENG
-851 AQKRFFP
+851 SQKRFFP
-858 EYQRGQLLRVD
+858 EYQKSQLFRVD

>member
-1 MEETCEYLSVLNP
+1 MEETCNYLSVLNP

-48 IAEQE
+48 IAEE
-53 VRPESILAVT
+53 GVRPESILAVT
-63 FTNKAAREMAGRART
+63 FTNKAAREMAARARA
-78 LDERTARSVIRTFH
+78 LDERTGRSVIRTFH

-99 RRYAEWAELSPN
+99 RRYAEWAGLSPN
-111 FTIYDDDDSVTLLM
+111 FTIYDDEDSVTLLM
-125 KALPQLN
+125 KALPQLS
-132 KQEAQR
+132 KQEAQG

-147 DYCLLPDSPQLVM
+147 DYCLLPDSPQLIT

-175 QRLRE
+175 QHLRE

-195 LLQEHSAI
+195 LLQDHSAI

-210 FKVILVDEYQDSND
+210 FQVILVDEYQDSND
-224 AQFRLLRELTGKDTY
+224 AQFRLLRELTGEDTY

-309 GSGGQKPCLY
+309 GTGGQKPCLY

-329 LCVRL
+329 LCVQL
-334 IKKAVR
+334 IKKAVQE
-340 AGGAYSDWAILY
+340 GGSYSDWAILY

-358 LNFETAFL
+358 LNFETTFL

-406 RMVNKPTRGIGETT
+406 RMVNKPARGIGETT
-420 QNKLVAYARAVF
+420 QNKLVAYARSAF
-432 AGSPAATGITASA
+432 AHSSAYTGVP
-445 ALSASAD
+445 
-452 LLGAEGANARQEPTQ
+452 ANAEEAVNPEPPTYTGVLAFSDSPEQDRGSTQ
-467 LQDTAARQPELSHP
+467 QGA
-481 QNTSAQPPQPELAQL
+481 
-496 QDATAQPLRR
+496 
-506 LQQLDYITALLE
+506 DYITVLLTD
-518 AGEKLSIS
+518 AAKLSLT
-526 KKAGTALR
+526 KKAGAALR
-534 EFLNT
+534 EFLTT
-539 LYALRSLLAEYSA
+539 LYSLRSLLTECSVEDSDTADSA
-552 ADDTSSARGTDSEA
+552 A
-566 MNAPVFSNN
+566 
-575 TARTNTDTDSN
+575 TDTDAVFDSGALSVN
-586 LDDTTGTDADG
+586 MPADMS
-597 INGAVLTDTAATTAG
+597 AP
-612 ITDAAATAATTDLSA
+612 DAAPDSPRAGQNAQ
-627 LSAKLLPG
+627 LLPG

-648 SGLGIFHR
+648 TGLGIFHR

-676 ASLYPCSTAGLTSF
+676 ASLYPCTAAGLTSF

-721 EFRNVIITGLENGI
+721 EFPNVVITGLENGI
-735 FPRNDTIGE
+735 FPRNNESSE

-755 ACTRAQDSLY
+755 ACTRAQDLLY
-765 ITSCAAR
+765 MTSCSAR

-785 FLAEIDEGL
+785 FLAEIDGDL
-794 VDVAGQPVA
+794 VETVGQPVG
-803 GFAAPAD
+803 GFADPVD
-810 EEAALWKCGQRLFHD
+810 GEALLWKCGQRLFHD

-836 QSGGELVITVQFETG
+836 HSGGELVITVQFETG
-851 AQKRFFP
+851 CQKRFFP
-858 EYQRGQLLRVD
+858 EYQKNQLLRVDD

>member
-1 MEETCEYLSVLNP
+1 MEESCEYLSVLNP

-48 IAEQE
+48 IAEQG

-63 FTNKAAREMAGRART
+63 FTNKAAREMAERARA
-78 LDERTARSVIRTFH
+78 LDERAGRSSIRTFH

-99 RRYAEWAELSPN
+99 RRYAEWAGLSPN

-138 FMRKISRAK
+138 FIRKISRAK
-147 DYCLLPDSPQLVM
+147 DYCLLPDSPQLTM

-165 EFATIYRTYQ
+165 EFAVIYRAYQ

-180 TGNADFGDLIMLPVK
+180 TGNADFGDLIMLPVQ
-195 LLQEHSAI
+195 LLQGHTAI

-210 FKVILVDEYQDSND
+210 FKVILVDEYQDSNS
-224 AQFRLLRELTGKDTY
+224 AQFQLLRELTGEDTY

-278 NYRSYEPILR
+278 NYRSYESILR
-288 VAGSIVSRNE
+288 VADSVVSRNE

-309 GSGGQKPCLY
+309 GTGGQKPCLY

-329 LCVRL
+329 LCVQL

-340 AGGAYSDWAILY
+340 AGGSYSDWAILY

-358 LNFETAFL
+358 LNFETTFL

-406 RMVNKPTRGIGETT
+406 RMVNKPARGIGETT
-420 QNKLVAYARAVF
+420 QNKLIAYARAAF
-432 AGSPAATGITASA
+432 ASLSANTDSSENAGEAAEAGSSEQDSRSAQQEFTQLQEPTALPLRQQTEDTPQQQPQQGADYITV
-445 ALSASAD
+445 
-452 LLGAEGANARQEPTQ
+452 LLGAGA
-467 LQDTAARQPELSHP
+467 
-481 QNTSAQPPQPELAQL
+481 
-496 QDATAQPLRR
+496 
-506 LQQLDYITALLE
+506 
-518 AGEKLSIS
+518 KLPIP
-526 KKAGTALR
+526 KKAGTALQ

-539 LYALRSLLAEYSA
+539 LYSLRSLLAEYDSA
-552 ADDTSSARGTDSEA
+552 
-566 MNAPVFSNN
+566 N
-575 TARTNTDTDSN
+575 TA
-586 LDDTTGTDADG
+586 
-597 INGAVLTDTAATTAG
+597 GAAAFDTAAD
-612 ITDAAATAATTDLSA
+612 IDAQADTVQSDTPIGSTIDTGASA
-627 LSAKLLPG
+627 QAVTQKHG
-635 QGLAA
+635 QQGERLAA
-640 FVLTVIEQ
+640 FVLAVIEQ
-648 SGLGIFHR
+648 TGLGVFHR

-676 ASLYPCSTAGLTSF
+676 ASLYPCSAAGLTSF

-708 AVQLITIHNTKGL
+708 AVQLITMHNTKGL

-735 FPRNDTIGE
+735 FPRNDESAE

-755 ACTRAQDSLY
+755 ACTRAQDALY
-765 ITSCAAR
+765 MTSCAAR

-778 SFMEPSR
+778 SYMEPSR

-794 VDVAGQPVA
+794 VDVAGQPIA
-803 GFAAPAD
+803 SFASPAD
-810 EEAALWKCGQRLFHD
+810 EEASLWKCGQRLFHD
-825 DYGYGYIVQSR
+825 DYGYGYVVQSR
-836 QSGGELVITVQFETG
+836 QSGGELVITVQFESG
-851 AQKRFFP
+851 SQKRFFP
-858 EYQRGQLLRVD
+858 EYQKSQLFRVD

>member
-1 MEETCEYLSVLNP
+1 MEETCGYLSVLNP

-48 IAEQE
+48 IAEQD

-63 FTNKAAREMAGRART
+63 FTNKAAREMAERARA
-78 LDERTARSVIRTFH
+78 LDERAGRSSIRTFH

-99 RRYAEWAELSPN
+99 RRYAEWAGLSPN

-138 FMRKISRAK
+138 FIRKISRAK
-147 DYCLLPDSPQLVM
+147 DYCLLPDSPQLTM

-165 EFATIYRTYQ
+165 EFAVIYRAYQ

-180 TGNADFGDLIMLPVK
+180 TGNADFGDLIMLPVQ
-195 LLQEHSAI
+195 LLQGHTAI

-210 FKVILVDEYQDSND
+210 FKVILVDEYQDSNS
-224 AQFRLLRELTGKDTY
+224 AQFQLLRELTGEDTY

-288 VAGSIVSRNE
+288 VADSVVSRNE

-309 GSGGQKPCLY
+309 GTGGQKPCLY

-329 LCVRL
+329 LCVQL

-340 AGGAYSDWAILY
+340 AGGSYSDWAILY

-358 LNFETAFL
+358 LNFETTFL

-406 RMVNKPTRGIGETT
+406 RMVNKPARGIGETT
-420 QNKLVAYARAVF
+420 QNKLIAYARAAF
-432 AGSPAATGITASA
+432 ASLSANTDSSENAGEAAEAGSSEQDSRSAQQEFTQLQEPTALPLRQQTEDTPQQQPQQGADYITV
-445 ALSASAD
+445 
-452 LLGAEGANARQEPTQ
+452 LLGAGA
-467 LQDTAARQPELSHP
+467 
-481 QNTSAQPPQPELAQL
+481 
-496 QDATAQPLRR
+496 
-506 LQQLDYITALLE
+506 
-518 AGEKLSIS
+518 KLPIP
-526 KKAGTALR
+526 KKAGTALQ

-539 LYALRSLLAEYSA
+539 LYSLRSLLAEYDSA
-552 ADDTSSARGTDSEA
+552 NTTDA
-566 MNAPVFSNN
+566 APV
-575 TARTNTDTDSN
+575 
-586 LDDTTGTDADG
+586 
-597 INGAVLTDTAATTAG
+597 DTAAD
-612 ITDAAATAATTDLSA
+612 IDAQADTVQSDAPIGSTIDTGASEQAVTQ
-627 LSAKLLPG
+627 KHG
-635 QGLAA
+635 QQGERLAA
-640 FVLTVIEQ
+640 FVLAVIEQ
-648 SGLGIFHR
+648 TGLGVFHR

-676 ASLYPCSTAGLTSF
+676 ASLYPCSSAGLTSF

-708 AVQLITIHNTKGL
+708 AVQLITMHNTKGL

-735 FPRNDTIGE
+735 FPRNDESAE

-755 ACTRAQDSLY
+755 ACTRAQNALY
-765 ITSCAAR
+765 MTSCAAR

-778 SFMEPSR
+778 SYMEPSR
-785 FLAEIDEGL
+785 FLAEIDSGL
-794 VDVAGQPVA
+794 VDVIGQSIA
-803 GFAAPAD
+803 SFASPAD

-825 DYGYGYIVQSR
+825 DYGYGYVVQSR
-836 QSGGELVITVQFETG
+836 QSGGELVITVQFENG
-851 AQKRFFP
+851 SQKRFFP
-858 EYQRGQLLRVD
+858 AYQKSQLFRVD

>member
-1 MEETCEYLSVLNP
+1 METMKETCTYLSILNP

-48 IAEQE
+48 ISEQG
-53 VRPESILAVT
+53 VHPESILAVT
-63 FTNKAAREMAGRART
+63 FTNKAAREMAERAQG
-78 LDERTARSVIRTFH
+78 LDERAGRSSIRTFH

-99 RRYAEWAELSPN
+99 RRYAEWAGLSPN

-138 FMRKISRAK
+138 FMRKIARAK
-147 DYCLLPDSPQLVM
+147 DYCLLPESPQLTM

-165 EFATIYRTYQ
+165 EFAVIYRAYQ

-180 TGNADFGDLIMLPVK
+180 TGNADFGDLIMLPVQ
-195 LLQEHSAI
+195 LLQEHTAI

-224 AQFRLLRELTGKDTY
+224 AQFRLLRELTGENTY

-309 GSGGQKPCLY
+309 GTGGQKPRVY

-329 LCVRL
+329 LCVQL

-340 AGGAYSDWAILY
+340 AGGSYSDWAILY

-358 LNFETAFL
+358 LNFETSFL

-406 RMVNKPTRGIGETT
+406 RMVNKPARGIGETT
-420 QNKLVAYARAVF
+420 QNKLVAYARAAF
-432 AGSPAATGITASA
+432 AGSPAYIGARANAEEAVNPEPLAYTGVLAFGDSPEQDRESAQQGSDYITV
-445 ALSASAD
+445 
-452 LLGAEGANARQEPTQ
+452 LLGAG
-467 LQDTAARQPELSHP
+467 S
-481 QNTSAQPPQPELAQL
+481 
-496 QDATAQPLRR
+496 
-506 LQQLDYITALLE
+506 
-518 AGEKLSIS
+518 KLPIP
-526 KKAGTALR
+526 KKAGAALR
-534 EFLNT
+534 EFLTT
-539 LYALRSLLAEYSA
+539 LYSLRSLLAALSSPQTAQKARADSDETGAAASDSA
-552 ADDTSSARGTDSEA
+552 IDID
-566 MNAPVFSNN
+566 VQ
-575 TARTNTDTDSN
+575 
-586 LDDTTGTDADG
+586 TDAVRSDTPTG
-597 INGAVLTDTAATTAG
+597 REPADAAGTDTAEG
-612 ITDAAATAATTDLSA
+612 NTAASGVQLV
-627 LSAKLLPG
+627 PG

-640 FVLTVIEQ
+640 FVLTVIEHT
-648 SGLGIFHR
+648 GLGIFHR

-676 ASLYPCSTAGLTSF
+676 ASLYPCTAAGLTSF

-697 RSLAETDAGAD
+697 RSLAETDAGSD

-721 EFRNVIITGLENGI
+721 EFPNVVITGLENGI
-735 FPRNDTIGE
+735 FPRNDESAE

-755 ACTRAQDSLY
+755 ACTRAKDELY
-765 ITSCAAR
+765 MTSCAAR

-785 FLAEIDEGL
+785 FLAEIDEDL
-794 VDVAGQPVA
+794 VDVAGQPIA

-810 EEAALWKCGQRLFHD
+810 EEAALWKCGQRIFHD
-825 DYGYGYIVQSR
+825 DYGYGYVVQSR

-851 AQKRFFP
+851 SQKRFFP
-858 EYQRGQLLRVD
+858 AYQKAQLLRVDE

>member
-1 MEETCEYLSVLNP
+1 MEETCGYLSVLNP

-48 IAEQE
+48 IAEQS
-53 VRPESILAVT
+53 VLPESILAVT
-63 FTNKAAREMAGRART
+63 FTNKAAREMAERARA
-78 LDERTARSVIRTFH
+78 LDERAGRSSIRTFH

-99 RRYAEWAELSPN
+99 RRYAKWAGLSPN

-138 FMRKISRAK
+138 FIRKISRAK
-147 DYCLLPDSPQLVM
+147 DYCLLPDSPQLAA

-165 EFATIYRTYQ
+165 EFAVIYRAYQ

-180 TGNADFGDLIMLPVK
+180 TGNADFGDLIMLPVQ
-195 LLQEHSAI
+195 LLQEHTAI

-210 FKVILVDEYQDSND
+210 FKVILVDEYQDSNS
-224 AQFRLLRELTGKDTY
+224 AQFQLLRELTGEDTY

-264 DRQFPHTKIIRLVR
+264 DRPFPHTKIIRLVR

-288 VAGSIVSRNE
+288 VADSVVSRNE

-309 GSGGQKPCLY
+309 GTGGQKPCLY

-329 LCVRL
+329 LCVQL

-358 LNFETAFL
+358 LNFETTFL

-406 RMVNKPTRGIGETT
+406 RMVNKPARGIGETT
-420 QNKLVAYARAVF
+420 QNKLVAYARAAF
-432 AGSPAATGITASA
+432 ASLSAEAGSSTFDTSPEQDSRSAQQEFTQLQEPTALPLRQQTEDTPQQQPQQGADYITV
-445 ALSASAD
+445 
-452 LLGAEGANARQEPTQ
+452 LLGAGA
-467 LQDTAARQPELSHP
+467 
-481 QNTSAQPPQPELAQL
+481 
-496 QDATAQPLRR
+496 
-506 LQQLDYITALLE
+506 
-518 AGEKLSIS
+518 KLPIS
-526 KKAGTALR
+526 KKAGTALQ

-539 LYALRSLLAEYSA
+539 LHSLRSLLAEYDSA
-552 ADDTSSARGTDSEA
+552 
-566 MNAPVFSNN
+566 
-575 TARTNTDTDSN
+575 NTDTVF
-586 LDDTTGTDADG
+586 DTADT
-597 INGAVLTDTAATTAG
+597 ISAAPVDTAADINAQANALRA
-612 ITDAAATAATTDLSA
+612 DASTGSTIDTGAAEQAVTQ
-627 LSAKLLPG
+627 KHG
-635 QGLAA
+635 QQGERLAA
-640 FVLTVIEQ
+640 FVLAVIEQ
-648 SGLGIFHR
+648 TGLSVFHR

-676 ASLYPCSTAGLTSF
+676 ASLYPCSAAGLTSF

-708 AVQLITIHNTKGL
+708 AVQLITMHNTKGL

-735 FPRNDTIGE
+735 FPRNDESAE

-755 ACTRAQDSLY
+755 ACTRAQDALY
-765 ITSCAAR
+765 MTSCAAR

-778 SFMEPSR
+778 SYMEPSR
-785 FLAEIDEGL
+785 FLAEIDSGL
-794 VDVAGQPVA
+794 VDVIGQSIA
-803 GFAAPAD
+803 SFASPAD
-810 EEAALWKCGQRLFHD
+810 EEASLWKCGQRLFHD
-825 DYGYGYIVQSR
+825 DYGYGYVVQSR
-836 QSGGELVITVQFETG
+836 QSGGELVITVQFENG
-851 AQKRFFP
+851 SQKRFFP
-858 EYQRGQLLRVD
+858 EYQKSQLFRVD

>member
-1 MEETCEYLSVLNP
+1 MEETCGYLSVLNP

-48 IAEQE
+48 IAEQS
-53 VRPESILAVT
+53 VHPESILAVT
-63 FTNKAAREMAGRART
+63 FTNKAAREMAERART
-78 LDERTARSVIRTFH
+78 LDERAGRSSIRTFH

-99 RRYAEWAELSPN
+99 RRYAEWAGLSPN

-138 FMRKISRAK
+138 FIRKISRAK
-147 DYCLLPDSPQLVM
+147 DYCLLPDSPQLTM

-165 EFATIYRTYQ
+165 EFAVIYRAYQ

-180 TGNADFGDLIMLPVK
+180 TGNADFGDLIMLPVQ
-195 LLQEHSAI
+195 LLQEHTAI

-210 FKVILVDEYQDSND
+210 FKVILVDEYQDSNS
-224 AQFRLLRELTGKDTY
+224 AQFQLLRELTGEDTY

-288 VAGSIVSRNE
+288 VADSVVSRNE

-309 GSGGQKPCLY
+309 GTGGQKPCLY

-329 LCVRL
+329 LCVQL

-358 LNFETAFL
+358 LNFETTFL

-406 RMVNKPTRGIGETT
+406 RMVNKPARGIGETT
-420 QNKLVAYARAVF
+420 QNKLVAYARSAF
-432 AGSPAATGITASA
+432 ARSSAYTGVLAFGDSPEQDSGNAQQGTDYITV
-445 ALSASAD
+445 
-452 LLGAEGANARQEPTQ
+452 LLGAGA
-467 LQDTAARQPELSHP
+467 
-481 QNTSAQPPQPELAQL
+481 
-496 QDATAQPLRR
+496 
-506 LQQLDYITALLE
+506 
-518 AGEKLSIS
+518 KLSIS
-526 KKAGTALR
+526 KKAGTALQ

-539 LYALRSLLAEYSA
+539 LHSLRNLLAEYDSA
-552 ADDTSSARGTDSEA
+552 
-566 MNAPVFSNN
+566 N
-575 TARTNTDTDSN
+575 T
-586 LDDTTGTDADG
+586 TDA
-597 INGAVLTDTAATTAG
+597 VPVDTAAD
-612 ITDAAATAATTDLSA
+612 IDAQADTMQFDVSTGSTIDTGASEQAVTQ
-627 LSAKLLPG
+627 KHG
-635 QGLAA
+635 QQGERLAA
-640 FVLTVIEQ
+640 FVLAVIEQ
-648 SGLGIFHR
+648 TGLGVFHR

-676 ASLYPCSTAGLTSF
+676 ASLYPCSAAGLTSF

-708 AVQLITIHNTKGL
+708 AVQLITMHNTKGL

-735 FPRNDTIGE
+735 FPRNDESAE
-744 DMEEERRLMYV
+744 DVEEERRLMYV
-755 ACTRAQDSLY
+755 ACTRAQDALY
-765 ITSCAAR
+765 MTSCSAR

-778 SFMEPSR
+778 SYMEPSR
-785 FLAEIDEGL
+785 FLAEIDSGL
-794 VDVAGQPVA
+794 VDVIGQSIVSFASPV
-803 GFAAPAD
+803 D

-825 DYGYGYIVQSR
+825 DYGYGYVVQSR
-836 QSGGELVITVQFETG
+836 QSGGKLVITVQFENG
-851 AQKRFFP
+851 SQKRFFP
-858 EYQRGQLLRVD
+858 EYQRAQLFRVD

>member
-1 MEETCEYLSVLNP
+1 MEETCGYLSVLNP

-48 IAEQE
+48 IAEQG

-63 FTNKAAREMAGRART
+63 FTNKAAREMAERARA
-78 LDERTARSVIRTFH
+78 LDERAGRSSIRTFH

-99 RRYAEWAELSPN
+99 RRYAEWAGLSPN

-138 FMRKISRAK
+138 FIRKISRAK
-147 DYCLLPDSPQLVM
+147 DYCLLPDSPQLTM

-165 EFATIYRTYQ
+165 EFAVIYRAYQ

-180 TGNADFGDLIMLPVK
+180 TGNADFGDLIMLPVQ
-195 LLQEHSAI
+195 LLQGHTAI

-210 FKVILVDEYQDSND
+210 FKVILVDEYQDSNS
-224 AQFRLLRELTGKDTY
+224 AQFQLLRELTGEDTY

-288 VAGSIVSRNE
+288 VADSVVSRNE

-309 GSGGQKPCLY
+309 GTGGQKPCLY

-329 LCVRL
+329 LCVQL

-340 AGGAYSDWAILY
+340 AGGSYSDWAILY

-358 LNFETAFL
+358 LNFETTFL

-406 RMVNKPTRGIGETT
+406 RMVNKPARGIGETT
-420 QNKLVAYARAVF
+420 QNKLVAYARAAF
-432 AGSPAATGITASA
+432 ASLSAEAGSSTFDTSPEQDSRSAQQEFTQLQEPTALPLRQQADYITV
-445 ALSASAD
+445 
-452 LLGAEGANARQEPTQ
+452 LLGAGA
-467 LQDTAARQPELSHP
+467 
-481 QNTSAQPPQPELAQL
+481 
-496 QDATAQPLRR
+496 
-506 LQQLDYITALLE
+506 
-518 AGEKLSIS
+518 KLPIS
-526 KKAGTALR
+526 KKAGTALQ

-539 LYALRSLLAEYSA
+539 LHSLRSLLAEYDSA
-552 ADDTSSARGTDSEA
+552 NTTDA
-566 MNAPVFSNN
+566 APV
-575 TARTNTDTDSN
+575 
-586 LDDTTGTDADG
+586 
-597 INGAVLTDTAATTAG
+597 DTAAD
-612 ITDAAATAATTDLSA
+612 IDAQADTVQSDAPIGSTIDTGASEQAVTQ
-627 LSAKLLPG
+627 KHG
-635 QGLAA
+635 QQGERLAA
-640 FVLTVIEQ
+640 FVLAVIEQ
-648 SGLGIFHR
+648 TGLGVFHR

-676 ASLYPCSTAGLTSF
+676 ASLYPCSAAGLTSF

-708 AVQLITIHNTKGL
+708 AVQLITMHNTKGL

-735 FPRNDTIGE
+735 FPRNDESAE

-755 ACTRAQDSLY
+755 ACTRAQNALY
-765 ITSCAAR
+765 MTSCAAR

-778 SFMEPSR
+778 SYMEPSR
-785 FLAEIDEGL
+785 FLAEIDSGL
-794 VDVAGQPVA
+794 VDVIGQSIA
-803 GFAAPAD
+803 SFASPAD
-810 EEAALWKCGQRLFHD
+810 EEASLWKCGQRLFHD
-825 DYGYGYIVQSR
+825 DYGYGYVVQSR
-836 QSGGELVITVQFETG
+836 QSGGELVITVQFENG
-851 AQKRFFP
+851 SQKRFFP
-858 EYQRGQLLRVD
+858 VYQKSQLFRVD

>member
-1 MEETCEYLSVLNP
+1 MCDYLSVLNP

-48 IAEQE
+48 IAEQS
-53 VRPESILAVT
+53 VNPESILAVT
-63 FTNKAAREMAGRART
+63 FTNKAAREMAERARA
-78 LDERTARSVIRTFH
+78 LDERAGRSSIRTFH

-99 RRYAEWAELSPN
+99 RRYAEWAGLSPN

-138 FMRKISRAK
+138 FIRKISRAK
-147 DYCLLPDSPQLVM
+147 DYCLLPDSPQLAA

-165 EFATIYRTYQ
+165 EFAVIYRAYQ

-180 TGNADFGDLIMLPVK
+180 TGNADFGDLIMLPVQ
-195 LLQEHSAI
+195 LLQEHTAI

-210 FKVILVDEYQDSND
+210 FKVILVDEYQDSNS
-224 AQFRLLRELTGKDTY
+224 AQFQLLRELTGEDTY

-278 NYRSYEPILR
+278 NYRSYESILR
-288 VAGSIVSRNE
+288 VADSVVSRNE

-309 GSGGQKPCLY
+309 GTGGQKPCLY

-329 LCVRL
+329 LCVQL

-358 LNFETAFL
+358 LNFETTFL

-406 RMVNKPTRGIGETT
+406 RMVNKPARGIGETT
-420 QNKLVAYARAVF
+420 QNKLVAYARSAF
-432 AGSPAATGITASA
+432 ARSSAYTGVLAFGDSPEQDSGNAQQGTDYITV
-445 ALSASAD
+445 
-452 LLGAEGANARQEPTQ
+452 LLGAGA
-467 LQDTAARQPELSHP
+467 
-481 QNTSAQPPQPELAQL
+481 
-496 QDATAQPLRR
+496 
-506 LQQLDYITALLE
+506 
-518 AGEKLSIS
+518 KLSIS
-526 KKAGTALR
+526 KKAGTALQ

-539 LYALRSLLAEYSA
+539 LHSLRNLLAEYDSA
-552 ADDTSSARGTDSEA
+552 
-566 MNAPVFSNN
+566 N
-575 TARTNTDTDSN
+575 
-586 LDDTTGTDADG
+586 TTGAA
-597 INGAVLTDTAATTAG
+597 AVDTAAD
-612 ITDAAATAATTDLSA
+612 IDAQADTVQSDTPIGSTIDTGASEQAVTQ
-627 LSAKLLPG
+627 KHG
-635 QGLAA
+635 QQGERLAA
-640 FVLTVIEQ
+640 FVLAVIEQ
-648 SGLGIFHR
+648 TGLGVFHR

-676 ASLYPCSTAGLTSF
+676 ASLYPCSAAGLTSF

-708 AVQLITIHNTKGL
+708 AVQLITMHNTKGL

-735 FPRNDTIGE
+735 FPRNDESAE
-744 DMEEERRLMYV
+744 DVEEERRLMYV
-755 ACTRAQDSLY
+755 ACTRAQDALY
-765 ITSCAAR
+765 MISCSAR

-778 SFMEPSR
+778 SYMEPSR
-785 FLAEIDEGL
+785 FLAEIDSGL
-794 VDVAGQPVA
+794 VDVIGQSIASFASPV
-803 GFAAPAD
+803 D

-825 DYGYGYIVQSR
+825 DYGYGYVVQSR
-836 QSGGELVITVQFETG
+836 QSGGKLVITVQFENG
-851 AQKRFFP
+851 SQKRFFP
-858 EYQRGQLLRVD
+858 EYQKSQLFRVD

>member
-1 MEETCEYLSVLNP
+1 MEETCGYLSVLNP

-48 IAEQE
+48 IAEQG

-63 FTNKAAREMAGRART
+63 FTNKAAREMAERARA
-78 LDERTARSVIRTFH
+78 LDERAGRSSIRTFH

-99 RRYAEWAELSPN
+99 RRYAEWAGLSPN

-138 FMRKISRAK
+138 FIRKISRAK
-147 DYCLLPDSPQLVM
+147 DYCLLPDSPQLTM

-165 EFATIYRTYQ
+165 EFAVIYRAYQ

-180 TGNADFGDLIMLPVK
+180 TGNADFGDLIMLPVQ
-195 LLQEHSAI
+195 LLQGHTAI

-210 FKVILVDEYQDSND
+210 FKVILVDEYQDSNS
-224 AQFRLLRELTGKDTY
+224 AQFQLLRELTGEDTY

-288 VAGSIVSRNE
+288 VADSVVSRNE

-309 GSGGQKPCLY
+309 GTGGQKPCLY

-329 LCVRL
+329 LCVQL
-334 IKKAVR
+334 IKKAAR

-358 LNFETAFL
+358 LNFETTFL

-406 RMVNKPTRGIGETT
+406 RMVNKPARGIGETT
-420 QNKLVAYARAVF
+420 QNKLIAYARAAF
-432 AGSPAATGITASA
+432 ASLSANTDSSENAGEAAEAGSSVFDTSPEQDSRSAQQEFTQLQEPTALPLRQQTEDTPQQQPQQGADYITV
-445 ALSASAD
+445 
-452 LLGAEGANARQEPTQ
+452 LLGAGA
-467 LQDTAARQPELSHP
+467 
-481 QNTSAQPPQPELAQL
+481 
-496 QDATAQPLRR
+496 
-506 LQQLDYITALLE
+506 
-518 AGEKLSIS
+518 KLPIP
-526 KKAGTALR
+526 KKAGTALQ
-534 EFLNT
+534 EFLNI
-539 LYALRSLLAEYSA
+539 LHSLRSLLAEYDSA
-552 ADDTSSARGTDSEA
+552 NTAGAAAFDTAVEADAQADDLRSDAPIGSTIDTGASEQ
-566 MNAPVFSNN
+566 
-575 TARTNTDTDSN
+575 
-586 LDDTTGTDADG
+586 
-597 INGAVLTDTAATTAG
+597 AVTQ
-612 ITDAAATAATTDLSA
+612 
-627 LSAKLLPG
+627 KHG
-635 QGLAA
+635 QQGERLAA
-640 FVLTVIEQ
+640 FVLAVIEQ
-648 SGLGIFHR
+648 TGLGVFHR

-676 ASLYPCSTAGLTSF
+676 ASLYPCSAAGLTSF

-708 AVQLITIHNTKGL
+708 AVQLITMHNTKGL

-735 FPRNDTIGE
+735 FPRNDESAE

-755 ACTRAQDSLY
+755 ACTRAQDALY
-765 ITSCAAR
+765 MTSCAAR

-778 SFMEPSR
+778 SYMEPSR
-785 FLAEIDEGL
+785 FLAEIDSGL
-794 VDVAGQPVA
+794 VDVIGQSIA
-803 GFAAPAD
+803 NFASPAD

-825 DYGYGYIVQSR
+825 DYGYGYVVQSR
-836 QSGGELVITVQFETG
+836 QSGSELVITVQFENG
-851 AQKRFFP
+851 SQKRFFP
-858 EYQRGQLLRVD
+858 VYQKSQLFRVD

>member
-1 MEETCEYLSVLNP
+1 MGNYLSILNP

-48 IAEQE
+48 IAEQD

-63 FTNKAAREMAGRART
+63 FTNKAAREMAERARA
-78 LDERTARSVIRTFH
+78 LDERAGRSSIRTFH

-99 RRYAEWAELSPN
+99 RRYAEWAGLSPN

-138 FMRKISRAK
+138 FIRKISRAK
-147 DYCLLPDSPQLVM
+147 DYCLLPDSPQLAA

-165 EFATIYRTYQ
+165 EFAVIYRAYQ

-180 TGNADFGDLIMLPVK
+180 TGNADFGDLIMLPVQ
-195 LLQEHSAI
+195 LLQEHTAI

-210 FKVILVDEYQDSND
+210 FKVILVDEYQDSNS
-224 AQFRLLRELTGKDTY
+224 AQFQLLRELTGEDTY

-288 VAGSIVSRNE
+288 VADSVVSRNE

-309 GSGGQKPCLY
+309 GTGGQKPCLY

-329 LCVRL
+329 LCVQL

-358 LNFETAFL
+358 LNFETTFL

-406 RMVNKPTRGIGETT
+406 RMVNKPARGIGETT
-420 QNKLVAYARAVF
+420 QNKLVAYARAAF
-432 AGSPAATGITASA
+432 ASLSAHIDSPANAGEAAEAGTSTFGSSPEQYSRSA
-445 ALSASAD
+445 Q
-452 LLGAEGANARQEPTQ
+452 QEFTQ
-467 LQDTAARQPELSHP
+467 LQHNSVHSQQPELS
-481 QNTSAQPPQPELAQL
+481 QL
-496 QDATAQPLRR
+496 QEPAALP
-506 LQQLDYITALLE
+506 LQQQSEDTPQQQPQQGADYITVLLG
-518 AGEKLSIS
+518 AGAKLPIS
-526 KKAGTALR
+526 KKAGTALQ

-539 LYALRSLLAEYSA
+539 LHSLRSLLAEYDSA
-552 ADDTSSARGTDSEA
+552 
-566 MNAPVFSNN
+566 
-575 TARTNTDTDSN
+575 NTDTVF
-586 LDDTTGTDADG
+586 DTADT
-597 INGAVLTDTAATTAG
+597 ISAASVDTAADINAQANALRA
-612 ITDAAATAATTDLSA
+612 DASTGSTIDTGAAEQAVTQ
-627 LSAKLLPG
+627 KHG
-635 QGLAA
+635 QQGERLAA
-640 FVLTVIEQ
+640 FVLAVIEQ
-648 SGLGIFHR
+648 TGLGVFHR

-676 ASLYPCSTAGLTSF
+676 ASLYPCSAAGLTSF

-708 AVQLITIHNTKGL
+708 AVQLITMHNTKGL

-735 FPRNDTIGE
+735 FPRNDE
-744 DMEEERRLMYV
+744 SAENMEEERRLMYV
-755 ACTRAQDSLY
+755 ACTRAQDALY
-765 ITSCAAR
+765 MTSCAAR

-778 SFMEPSR
+778 SYMEPSR
-785 FLAEIDEGL
+785 FLAEIDSGL
-794 VDVAGQPVA
+794 VDVIGQSIA
-803 GFAAPAD
+803 SFASPAD
-810 EEAALWKCGQRLFHD
+810 EEASLWKCGQRLFHD
-825 DYGYGYIVQSR
+825 DYGYGYVVQSR
-836 QSGGELVITVQFETG
+836 QSGGELVITVQFENG
-851 AQKRFFP
+851 SQKRFFP
-858 EYQRGQLLRVD
+858 VYQKSQLFRVD